1 MFMEKEVSD
10 FLEGKYGGY
19 ESNRAFMVDLYK
31 MFDVLLYGV
40 NRQTGGNPL
49 TTEEKDSIWIKLRLR
64 LTDNIDAT
72 AAPFLLHFWKYVQS
86 EEPSLYRILVL
97 LAGGACHYS
106 ASYENVFAKIAGN
119 SKNVFATGELLEK
132 ICDVWDIPVEA
143 RFAKGLRDKK
153 LFRNDKN
160 LWDYSSCKRTP
171 LVLHPWIVDYFFG
184 EIVLP
189 ETLVGKAE
197 LKDSFQKIEWIG
209 YMDIYDQI
217 RTLIRENTPVNI
229 VITGKSGCG
238 KRSLVENIYQETGRK
253 LLTFSWE
260 DYEKSNDK
268 QEFLQDAESF
278 AEIVGADVCILNY
291 TKEQTEEHIQERV
304 SSALSG
310 FVKSLNHKKQKFI
323 FTTEEN
329 SRSILNALGNVIALK
344 MEIPTSEE
352 RITAWEQLLK
362 KYESTE
368 LSPETLGNKYR
379 MHVGEIAAV
388 LQNAFYVCRSRG
400 REKLTEEDVI
410 WAVRQKNAGEL
421 GPFAEQQDP
430 CFCWDDMIVEEEVH
444 KNLRYIVNR
453 ILYRNVVGQKWG
465 YDDILQYGKG
475 VCALFYGPPGTGKT
489 MAARVLANELG
500 IDLYR
505 IDLSRMV
512 SKYVG
517 ETQKNITQLFERAKN
532 MDAILFFDE
541 ADAFFSKRTEVSDA
555 NDRNS
560 NSEVAHLLQKL
571 EEYEGIS
578 ILATN
583 LKDNI
588 DDAFKRRFK
597 YMVHF
602 QLPDIEERKKLWKKM
617 FPEKAPRESDTN
629 LDYFAGKFELS
640 GSEIKEVVVH
650 AAYQAASQNKAI
662 GNKELADAMK
672 ICMNKYGVTLTEEDF
687 NDLLM

>member
-1 MFMEKEVSD
+1 MEKEVSD
-10 FLEGKYGGY
+10 FLEDVYGGY
-19 ESNRAFMVDLYK
+19 ESDREFMIDLYK

-40 NRQTGGNPL
+40 SRQAEKNPL
-49 TTEEKDSIWIKLRLR
+49 TAEEKDRIWLKLRLR

-72 AAPFLLHFWKYVQS
+72 SAPFLLHFWKYIQA
-86 EEPSLYRILVL
+86 EDPSLYRILKL

-106 ASYENVFAKIAGN
+106 TAYENIFAEIAGN
-119 SKNVFATGELLEK
+119 PKNVFATEELLEK
-132 ICDVWDIPVEA
+132 ICDVWDIPVEIQFA
-143 RFAKGLRDKK
+143 RGLRDKK
-153 LFRNDKN
+153 LFRDDNN
-160 LWDYSSCKRTP
+160 LWDYSSCKRAP

-184 EIVLP
+184 ELSLP
-189 ETLVGKAE
+189 ESLIGKAD
-197 LKDSFQKIEWIG
+197 LKSSFQKTEWIG
-209 YMDIYDQI
+209 YTDIYEQI
-217 RTLIRENTPVNI
+217 HTLVRENTPINI
-229 VITGKSGCG
+229 VITGKDGCG
-238 KRSLVENIYQETGRK
+238 KHSLIENIYGETERK

-260 DYEKSNDK
+260 AYENNNDR
-268 QEFLQDAESF
+268 QTFLQDAESF
-278 AEIVGADVCILNY
+278 VEMVGADVCIFDY
-291 TKEQTEEHIQERV
+291 TTKQTEELMQERMP
-304 SSALSG
+304 SDFSG
-310 FVKSLNHKKQKFI
+310 FVKRLNENKHI
-323 FTTEEN
+323 LIITMEEKN
-329 SRSILNALGNVIALK
+329 RSVLSDIGNVVMVR
-344 MEIPTSEE
+344 MEIPTPEE
-352 RITAWEQLLK
+352 RIMAWRQLLQ
-362 KYESTE
+362 KYESKE
-368 LSPETLGNKYR
+368 LLPEVLGNKYR

-388 LQNAFYVCRSRG
+388 LKNAFYICCSHG
-400 REKLTEEDVI
+400 RTQITKEDI
-410 WAVRQKNAGEL
+410 ILAIRQKNSGEL
-421 GPFAEQQDP
+421 GPFAELQDP
-430 CFCWDDMIVEEEVH
+430 CFNWDDMIVEDEVY
-444 KNLRYIVNR
+444 KNLRYIVDR

-465 YDDILQYGKG
+465 YDDILKYGKG

-602 QLPDIEERKKLWKKM
+602 QLPAAEERRALWKKM
-617 FPEKAPRESDTN
+617 LPDAAPREQDIN
-629 LDYFAGKFELS
+629 LDYFADKFELS
-640 GSEIKEVVVH
+640 GSEIKEVMVH
-650 AAYQAASQNKAI
+650 AAYQAARQNKAI
-662 GNKELADAMK
+662 GNKELADAMM
-672 ICMNKYGVTLTEEDF
+672 ICMNKYGVTLTWEDF

>member
-1 MFMEKEVSD
+1 MEKEVSD
-10 FLEGKYGGY
+10 FLKDIYGGY
-19 ESNRAFMVDLYK
+19 ESDRAFMIDLYK

-40 NRQTGGNPL
+40 RRQAGKNPL
-49 TTEEKDSIWIKLRLR
+49 TVEEKDRIWLKLRLR

-72 AAPFLLHFWKYVQS
+72 SAPFLLHFWKYIQT
-86 EEPSLYRILVL
+86 EEPSLYRILKL

-106 ASYENVFAKIAGN
+106 TAYENIFAEIAGN
-119 SKNVFATGELLEK
+119 PKNVFATEELLEK
-132 ICDVWDIPVEA
+132 ICDVWDIPVEVQFA
-143 RFAKGLRDKK
+143 RGLRDKK
-153 LFRNDKN
+153 LFRDDKN

-184 EIVLP
+184 ELSLP
-189 ETLVGKAE
+189 ESLIGKAD
-197 LKDSFQKIEWIG
+197 LKSSFQKTEWIG
-209 YMDIYDQI
+209 YTDVYEQI
-217 RTLIRENTPVNI
+217 HTLVRKNTPINI
-229 VITGKSGCG
+229 VITGKDGCG
-238 KRSLVENIYQETGRK
+238 KHSLIENIYGETERK

-260 DYEKSNDK
+260 AYENNNDR
-268 QEFLQDAESF
+268 QTFLQDAESF
-278 AEIVGADVCILNY
+278 VEMVGADVCIFDY
-291 TKEQTEEHIQERV
+291 TAKQTEELTQERMP
-304 SSALSG
+304 SDFSG
-310 FVKSLNHKKQKFI
+310 FVKSLNEHKHI
-323 FTTEEN
+323 LIMTMEEKN
-329 SRSILNALGNVIALK
+329 RSVRNDIGNVVMVR
-344 MEIPTSEE
+344 MEIPTPEE
-352 RITAWEQLLK
+352 RIMAWRQLLQ
-362 KYESTE
+362 KYESKE
-368 LSPETLGNKYR
+368 LLPEVLGNKYR

-388 LQNAFYVCRSRG
+388 LKNAFYICCSHG
-400 REKLTEEDVI
+400 KTQITGEDI
-410 WAVRQKNAGEL
+410 ILAIRQKNSGEL
-421 GPFAEQQDP
+421 GPFAELQDP
-430 CFCWDDMIVEEEVH
+430 CFSWDDMIVEDEVY
-444 KNLRYIVNR
+444 KNLRYIVDR

-465 YDDILQYGKG
+465 YDDILKYGKG

-602 QLPDIEERKKLWKKM
+602 QLPAAEERRALWKKM
-617 FPEKAPRESDTN
+617 LPDAAPREQDIN
-629 LDYFAGKFELS
+629 LDYFADKFELS
-640 GSEIKEVVVH
+640 GSEIKEVMVH
-650 AAYQAASQNKAI
+650 AAYQAARQNKAV
-662 GNKELADAMK
+662 GNKELADAMM
-672 ICMNKYGVTLTEEDF
+672 ICMNKYGVTLTWEDF

>member
-1 MFMEKEVSD
+1 MEKEVSD
-10 FLEGKYGGY
+10 FLEDVYGGY
-19 ESNRAFMVDLYK
+19 ESDRAFMIDLYK

-40 NRQTGGNPL
+40 RRQAGKSPL
-49 TTEEKDSIWIKLRLR
+49 TADEKDRIWLKLRLR

-72 AAPFLLHFWKYVQS
+72 SAPFLLHFWKYIQT
-86 EEPSLYRILVL
+86 EEPSLYRILKL

-106 ASYENVFAKIAGN
+106 TAYENIFAEIAGN
-119 SKNVFATGELLEK
+119 PKNVFATEELLEK
-132 ICDVWDIPVEA
+132 ICDVWDIPVEVQFA
-143 RFAKGLRDKK
+143 RGLRDKK
-153 LFRNDKN
+153 LFRDDNN
-160 LWDYSSCKRTP
+160 LWNYSSCKRAP

-184 EIVLP
+184 ELSLP
-189 ETLVGKAE
+189 ESLIGKAD
-197 LKDSFQKIEWIG
+197 LKSSFQKTEWIG
-209 YMDIYDQI
+209 YTDIYEQI
-217 RTLIRENTPVNI
+217 HTLVRENTPINI
-229 VITGKSGCG
+229 VITGKDGCG
-238 KRSLVENIYQETGRK
+238 KHSLIENIYGETERK

-260 DYEKSNDK
+260 AYENNNDR
-268 QEFLQDAESF
+268 QTFLQDTESF
-278 AEIVGADVCILNY
+278 VEMVGADVCIFDY
-291 TKEQTEEHIQERV
+291 TAKQTEELTQERMP
-304 SSALSG
+304 SDFSG
-310 FVKSLNHKKQKFI
+310 FVKSLNDHKHI
-323 FTTEEN
+323 LIMTMEEKN
-329 SRSILNALGNVIALK
+329 RSVRNDIGNVVMVR
-344 MEIPTSEE
+344 MEIPTPEE
-352 RITAWEQLLK
+352 RIMAWRQLLQ
-362 KYESTE
+362 KYESKE
-368 LSPETLGNKYR
+368 LSPEVLGNKYR

-388 LQNAFYVCRSRG
+388 LKNAFYICCSHG
-400 REKLTEEDVI
+400 KTQITGEDI
-410 WAVRQKNAGEL
+410 ILAIRQKNAGEL
-421 GPFAEQQDP
+421 GPFAELQDP
-430 CFCWDDMIVEEEVH
+430 CFGWDDMIVEEEVH
-444 KNLRYIVNR
+444 KNLRYIVDR

-465 YDDILQYGKG
+465 YDDILKYGKG

-602 QLPDIEERKKLWKKM
+602 QLPAAEERRALWKKM
-617 FPEKAPRESDTN
+617 LPDAAPREQDIN
-629 LDYFAGKFELS
+629 LDYFADKFELS
-640 GSEIKEVVVH
+640 GSEIKEVMVH
-650 AAYQAASQNKAI
+650 AAYQAARQNKAV
-662 GNKELADAMK
+662 GNKELADAMM
-672 ICMNKYGVTLTEEDF
+672 ICMNKYGVTLTWEDF

>member
-1 MFMEKEVSD
+1 MEKEVSD
-10 FLEGKYGGY
+10 FLEDVYGGY
-19 ESNRAFMVDLYK
+19 ESDRAFMIDLYK

-40 NRQTGGNPL
+40 SRQAEKNPL
-49 TTEEKDSIWIKLRLR
+49 TVEEKDRIWLKLRLR

-72 AAPFLLHFWKYVQS
+72 SAPFLLHFWKYIQA
-86 EEPSLYRILVL
+86 EDPSLYRILKL

-106 ASYENVFAKIAGN
+106 TAYENIFAEIAGN
-119 SKNVFATGELLEK
+119 PKNVFATEELLEK
-132 ICDVWDIPVEA
+132 ICDVWDIPVEVQFA
-143 RFAKGLRDKK
+143 RGLRDKK
-153 LFRNDKN
+153 LFRDDNN
-160 LWDYSSCKRTP
+160 LWDYSSCKRAP

-184 EIVLP
+184 ELSLP
-189 ETLVGKAE
+189 ESLIGKAD
-197 LKDSFQKIEWIG
+197 LKSSFQKTEWIG
-209 YMDIYDQI
+209 YTDIYEQI
-217 RTLIRENTPVNI
+217 HTLVRENTPINI
-229 VITGKSGCG
+229 VITGKDGCG
-238 KRSLVENIYQETGRK
+238 KHSLIENIYGETERK

-260 DYEKSNDK
+260 AYENNNDR
-268 QEFLQDAESF
+268 QTFLQDAESF
-278 AEIVGADVCILNY
+278 VEMVGADVCIFDY
-291 TKEQTEEHIQERV
+291 TAKQTEELMQERMP
-304 SSALSG
+304 SDFSG
-310 FVKSLNHKKQKFI
+310 FVKRLNENKHI
-323 FTTEEN
+323 LIITMEEKN
-329 SRSILNALGNVIALK
+329 RSVLSDIGNVVMVR
-344 MEIPTSEE
+344 MEIPTPEE
-352 RITAWEQLLK
+352 RIMAWRQLLQ
-362 KYESTE
+362 KYESKE
-368 LSPETLGNKYR
+368 LSPEVLGNKYR

-388 LQNAFYVCRSRG
+388 LKNAFYICCSHG
-400 REKLTEEDVI
+400 RTQITKEDI
-410 WAVRQKNAGEL
+410 ILAIRQKNSGEL
-421 GPFAEQQDP
+421 GPFAELQDP
-430 CFCWDDMIVEEEVH
+430 CFSWDDMIVEDEVH
-444 KNLRYIVNR
+444 KNLRYIVDR

-465 YDDILQYGKG
+465 YDDILKYGKG

-532 MDAILFFDE
+532 IDAILFFDE

-602 QLPDIEERKKLWKKM
+602 QLPAAEERRALWKKM
-617 FPEKAPRESDTN
+617 LPDAAPREQDIN
-629 LDYFAGKFELS
+629 LDYFADKFELS
-640 GSEIKEVVVH
+640 GSEIKEVMVH
-650 AAYQAASQNKAI
+650 AAYQAARQNKAV
-662 GNKELADAMK
+662 GNKELADAMM
-672 ICMNKYGVTLTEEDF
+672 ICMNKYGVTLTWEDF

>member
-1 MFMEKEVSD
+1 MVKEVSD
-10 FLEGKYGGY
+10 FLEDVYGGY
-19 ESNRAFMVDLYK
+19 ESDRAFMIDLYK

-40 NRQTGGNPL
+40 RRQAGKNPL
-49 TTEEKDSIWIKLRLR
+49 TAEEKDHIWLKLRLR

-72 AAPFLLHFWKYVQS
+72 SAPFLLHFWKYIQT
-86 EEPSLYRILVL
+86 EEPSLYRILKL

-106 ASYENVFAKIAGN
+106 TAYENIFAEIAGN
-119 SKNVFATGELLEK
+119 PKNVFATEELLEK
-132 ICDVWDIPVEA
+132 ICDVWDIPVEVQFA
-143 RFAKGLRDKK
+143 RGLRDKK
-153 LFRNDKN
+153 LFRDDKD

-184 EIVLP
+184 ELSLP
-189 ETLVGKAE
+189 ESLIGKAD
-197 LKDSFQKIEWIG
+197 LKSSFQKTEWIG
-209 YMDIYDQI
+209 YTDIYEQI
-217 RTLIRENTPVNI
+217 HTLVRENTPINI
-229 VITGKSGCG
+229 VITGKDGCG
-238 KRSLVENIYQETGRK
+238 KHSLIENIYGETERK

-260 DYEKSNDK
+260 AYENNNDR
-268 QEFLQDAESF
+268 QTFLQDAESF
-278 AEIVGADVCILNY
+278 VEMVGADVCIFDY
-291 TKEQTEEHIQERV
+291 TAKQTEELTQERMP
-304 SSALSG
+304 SDFSG
-310 FVKSLNHKKQKFI
+310 FVKRLNEHKHI
-323 FTTEEN
+323 LIMTMEEKN
-329 SRSILNALGNVIALK
+329 RSVRNDIGNVVMVR
-344 MEIPTSEE
+344 MEIPTPEE
-352 RITAWEQLLK
+352 RIMAWRQLLQ
-362 KYESTE
+362 KYESKE
-368 LSPETLGNKYR
+368 LLPEVLGNKYR

-388 LQNAFYVCRSRG
+388 LKNAFYICCSHG
-400 REKLTEEDVI
+400 KTQITGEDI
-410 WAVRQKNAGEL
+410 ILAIRQKNSGEL
-421 GPFAEQQDP
+421 GPFAELQDP
-430 CFCWDDMIVEEEVH
+430 CFSWDDMIVEDEVY
-444 KNLRYIVNR
+444 KNLRYIVDR

-465 YDDILQYGKG
+465 YDDILKYGKG

-602 QLPDIEERKKLWKKM
+602 QLPAAEERRALWKKM
-617 FPEKAPRESDTN
+617 LPDAAPREQDIN
-629 LDYFAGKFELS
+629 LDYFADKFELS
-640 GSEIKEVVVH
+640 GSEIKEVMVH
-650 AAYQAASQNKAI
+650 AAYQAARQNKAV
-662 GNKELADAMK
+662 GNKELADAMM
-672 ICMNKYGVTLTEEDF
+672 ICMNKYGVTLTWEDF

>member
-1 MFMEKEVSD
+1 MEKEVSD
-10 FLEGKYGGY
+10 FLEDIYGGY
-19 ESNRAFMVDLYK
+19 ESDRAFMIDLYK

-40 NRQTGGNPL
+40 RRQAGKNPL
-49 TTEEKDSIWIKLRLR
+49 TVEEKDRIWLKLRLR

-72 AAPFLLHFWKYVQS
+72 SAPFLLHFWKYIQT
-86 EEPSLYRILVL
+86 EEPSLYRILKL

-106 ASYENVFAKIAGN
+106 TAYENIFAEIAGN
-119 SKNVFATGELLEK
+119 PKNVFATEELLEK
-132 ICDVWDIPVEA
+132 ICDVWDIPVVVQFA
-143 RFAKGLRDKK
+143 RGLRDKK
-153 LFRNDKN
+153 LFRDDKN

-184 EIVLP
+184 ELSLP
-189 ETLVGKAE
+189 ESLIGKAD
-197 LKDSFQKIEWIG
+197 LKSSFQKTEWIG
-209 YMDIYDQI
+209 YTDVYEQI
-217 RTLIRENTPVNI
+217 HTLVRKNTPINI
-229 VITGKSGCG
+229 VITGKDGCG
-238 KRSLVENIYQETGRK
+238 KHSLIENIYGETERK

-260 DYEKSNDK
+260 AYENNNDR
-268 QEFLQDAESF
+268 QTFLQDAESF
-278 AEIVGADVCILNY
+278 VEMVGADVCIFDY
-291 TKEQTEEHIQERV
+291 TAKQTEELTQERMP
-304 SSALSG
+304 SDFSG
-310 FVKSLNHKKQKFI
+310 FVKSLNEHKHI
-323 FTTEEN
+323 LIMTMEEKN
-329 SRSILNALGNVIALK
+329 RSVRNDIGNVVMVR
-344 MEIPTSEE
+344 MEIPTPEE
-352 RITAWEQLLK
+352 RIMAWRQLLQ
-362 KYESTE
+362 KYESKE
-368 LSPETLGNKYR
+368 LLPEVLGNKYR

-388 LQNAFYVCRSRG
+388 LKNAFYICCSHG
-400 REKLTEEDVI
+400 KTQITGEDI
-410 WAVRQKNAGEL
+410 ILAIRQKNSGEL
-421 GPFAEQQDP
+421 GPFAELQDP
-430 CFCWDDMIVEEEVH
+430 CFSWDDMIVEDEVY
-444 KNLRYIVNR
+444 KNLRYIVDR

-465 YDDILQYGKG
+465 YDDILKYGKG

-602 QLPDIEERKKLWKKM
+602 QLPAAEERRALWKKM
-617 FPEKAPRESDTN
+617 LPDAAPREQDIN
-629 LDYFAGKFELS
+629 LDYFADKFELS
-640 GSEIKEVVVH
+640 GSEIKEVMVH
-650 AAYQAASQNKAI
+650 AAYQAARQNKAV
-662 GNKELADAMK
+662 GNKELADAMM
-672 ICMNKYGVTLTEEDF
+672 ICMNKYGVTLTWEDF

>member
-1 MFMEKEVSD
+1 MEKEVSD
-10 FLEGKYGGY
+10 FLEDIYGGY
-19 ESNRAFMVDLYK
+19 ESDRAFMIDLYK

-40 NRQTGGNPL
+40 RRQAGKNPL
-49 TTEEKDSIWIKLRLR
+49 TVEEKDRIWLKLRLR

-72 AAPFLLHFWKYVQS
+72 SAPFLLHFWKYIQT
-86 EEPSLYRILVL
+86 EEPSLYRILKL

-106 ASYENVFAKIAGN
+106 TAYENIFAEIAGN
-119 SKNVFATGELLEK
+119 PKNVFATEELLEK
-132 ICDVWDIPVEA
+132 ICDVWDIPVEVQFA
-143 RFAKGLRDKK
+143 RGLRDKK
-153 LFRNDKN
+153 LFRDDKN

-184 EIVLP
+184 ELSLP
-189 ETLVGKAE
+189 ESLIGKAD
-197 LKDSFQKIEWIG
+197 LKSSFQKTEWIG
-209 YMDIYDQI
+209 YTDVYEQI
-217 RTLIRENTPVNI
+217 HTLVRKNTPINI
-229 VITGKSGCG
+229 VITGKDGCG
-238 KRSLVENIYQETGRK
+238 KHSLIENIYGETERK

-260 DYEKSNDK
+260 AYENNNDR
-268 QEFLQDAESF
+268 QTFLQDAESF
-278 AEIVGADVCILNY
+278 VEMVGADVCIFDY
-291 TKEQTEEHIQERV
+291 TAKQTEELTQERMP
-304 SSALSG
+304 SDFCG
-310 FVKSLNHKKQKFI
+310 FVKSLNEHKHI
-323 FTTEEN
+323 LIMTMEEKN
-329 SRSILNALGNVIALK
+329 RSVRNDIGNVVMVR
-344 MEIPTSEE
+344 MEIPTPEE
-352 RITAWEQLLK
+352 RIMAWRQLLQ
-362 KYESTE
+362 KYEGKE
-368 LSPETLGNKYR
+368 LLPEVLGNKYR

-388 LQNAFYVCRSRG
+388 LKNAFYICCSHG
-400 REKLTEEDVI
+400 KTQITGEDI
-410 WAVRQKNAGEL
+410 ILAIRQKNSGEL
-421 GPFAEQQDP
+421 GPFAELQDP
-430 CFCWDDMIVEEEVH
+430 CFSWDDMIVEDEVY
-444 KNLRYIVNR
+444 KNLRYIVDR

-465 YDDILQYGKG
+465 YDDILKYGKG

-602 QLPDIEERKKLWKKM
+602 QLPAAEERRALWKKM
-617 FPEKAPRESDTN
+617 LPDAAPREQDIN
-629 LDYFAGKFELS
+629 LDYFADKFELS
-640 GSEIKEVVVH
+640 GSEIKEVMVH
-650 AAYQAASQNKAI
+650 AAYQAARQNKAV
-662 GNKELADAMK
+662 GNKELADAMM
-672 ICMNKYGVTLTEEDF
+672 ICMNKYGVTLTWEDF

>member
-1 MFMEKEVSD
+1 MVKEVSD
-10 FLEGKYGGY
+10 FLEDVYGGY
-19 ESNRAFMVDLYK
+19 ESDRAFMIDLYK

-40 NRQTGGNPL
+40 SRQAEKNPL
-49 TTEEKDSIWIKLRLR
+49 TVEEKDRIWLKLRLR

-72 AAPFLLHFWKYVQS
+72 SAPFLLHFWKYIQT
-86 EEPSLYRILVL
+86 EEPSLYRILKL

-106 ASYENVFAKIAGN
+106 TAYENIFAEIAGN
-119 SKNVFATGELLEK
+119 PKNVFATEDLLEK
-132 ICDVWDIPVEA
+132 ICDVWDIPVEVQFA
-143 RFAKGLRDKK
+143 RGLRDKK
-153 LFRNDKN
+153 LFRDDKN

-184 EIVLP
+184 ELSLP
-189 ETLVGKAE
+189 ESLIGKAD
-197 LKDSFQKIEWIG
+197 LKSSFQKTEWIG
-209 YMDIYDQI
+209 YTDVYEQI
-217 RTLIRENTPVNI
+217 HTLVRENTPINI
-229 VITGKSGCG
+229 VITGKDGCG
-238 KRSLVENIYQETGRK
+238 KHSLIENIYGETERK

-260 DYEKSNDK
+260 AYENNNDR
-268 QEFLQDAESF
+268 QTFLQDAESF
-278 AEIVGADVCILNY
+278 VEMVGADVCIFDY
-291 TKEQTEEHIQERV
+291 TAKQTEELTQERMP
-304 SSALSG
+304 SDFSG
-310 FVKSLNHKKQKFI
+310 FVKSLNDHKHI
-323 FTTEEN
+323 LIMTMEEKN
-329 SRSILNALGNVIALK
+329 RSVRNDIGNVVMVR
-344 MEIPTSEE
+344 MEIPTPEE
-352 RITAWEQLLK
+352 RIMAWRQLLQ
-362 KYESTE
+362 KYESKE
-368 LSPETLGNKYR
+368 LSPEVLGNKYR

-388 LQNAFYVCRSRG
+388 LKNAFYICCSHG
-400 REKLTEEDVI
+400 KTQITGEDI
-410 WAVRQKNAGEL
+410 ILAIRQKNSGEL
-421 GPFAEQQDP
+421 GPFAELQDP
-430 CFCWDDMIVEEEVH
+430 CFGWDDMIVEDEVH
-444 KNLRYIVNR
+444 KNLRYIVDR

-465 YDDILQYGKG
+465 YDDILKYGKG

-602 QLPDIEERKKLWKKM
+602 QLPAAEERRALWKKM
-617 FPEKAPRESDTN
+617 LPDAAPREQDIN
-629 LDYFAGKFELS
+629 LDYFADKFELS
-640 GSEIKEVVVH
+640 GSEIKEVMVH
-650 AAYQAASQNKAI
+650 AAYQAARQNKAV
-662 GNKELADAMK
+662 GNKELADAMM
-672 ICMNKYGVTLTEEDF
+672 ICMNKYGVTLTWEDF

>member
-1 MFMEKEVSD
+1 MEKEVSD
-10 FLEGKYGGY
+10 FLEDIYGGY
-19 ESNRAFMVDLYK
+19 ESDRAFMIDLYK

-40 NRQTGGNPL
+40 RRQAGKNPL
-49 TTEEKDSIWIKLRLR
+49 TVEEKDRIWLKLRLR

-72 AAPFLLHFWKYVQS
+72 SAPFLLHFWKYIQT
-86 EEPSLYRILVL
+86 EEPSLYRILKL

-106 ASYENVFAKIAGN
+106 TAYENIFAEIAGN
-119 SKNVFATGELLEK
+119 PKNVFATEELLEK
-132 ICDVWDIPVEA
+132 ICDVWDIPVEVQFA
-143 RFAKGLRDKK
+143 RGLRDKK
-153 LFRNDKN
+153 LFRDDKN
-160 LWDYSSCKRTP
+160 LWDYSSCKRAP

-184 EIVLP
+184 ELSFP
-189 ETLVGKAE
+189 ESLIGKAD
-197 LKDSFQKIEWIG
+197 LKSSFQKTEWIG
-209 YMDIYDQI
+209 YTDVYEQI
-217 RTLIRENTPVNI
+217 RTLVRENTPINI
-229 VITGKSGCG
+229 VITGKDGCG
-238 KRSLVENIYQETGRK
+238 KHSLIENIYGETERK

-260 DYEKSNDK
+260 AYENNNDR
-268 QEFLQDAESF
+268 QTFLQDAESF
-278 AEIVGADVCILNY
+278 VEMVGADVCIFDY
-291 TKEQTEEHIQERV
+291 TAKQTEELTQERIP
-304 SSALSG
+304 SDFSG
-310 FVKSLNHKKQKFI
+310 FVKSLNEHKHI
-323 FTTEEN
+323 LIMTMEEKN
-329 SRSILNALGNVIALK
+329 RSVRNDIGNVVMVR
-344 MEIPTSEE
+344 MEIPTPEE
-352 RITAWEQLLK
+352 RIMAWRQLLQ
-362 KYESTE
+362 KYESKE
-368 LSPETLGNKYR
+368 LSPEVLGNKYR

-388 LQNAFYVCRSRG
+388 LKNAFYICCSHRKTQITG
-400 REKLTEEDVI
+400 EDI
-410 WAVRQKNAGEL
+410 ILAIRQKNSGEL
-421 GPFAEQQDP
+421 GPFAELQDP
-430 CFCWDDMIVEEEVH
+430 CFSWDDMIVEDEVY
-444 KNLRYIVNR
+444 KNLRYIVDR

-465 YDDILQYGKG
+465 YDDILKYGKG

-602 QLPDIEERKKLWKKM
+602 QLPAAEERRALWKKM
-617 FPEKAPRESDTN
+617 LPDAAPREQDIN
-629 LDYFAGKFELS
+629 LDYFADKFELS
-640 GSEIKEVVVH
+640 GSEIKEVMVH
-650 AAYQAASQNKAI
+650 AAYQAARQNKAV
-662 GNKELADAMK
+662 GNKELADAMM
-672 ICMNKYGVTLTEEDF
+672 ICMNKYGVTLTWEDF

>member
-1 MFMEKEVSD
+1 MVKEVSD
-10 FLEGKYGGY
+10 FLEDVYGGY
-19 ESNRAFMVDLYK
+19 ESDRAFMIDLYK

-40 NRQTGGNPL
+40 SRQAGKNPL
-49 TTEEKDSIWIKLRLR
+49 TAEEKDRIWLKLRLR

-72 AAPFLLHFWKYVQS
+72 SAPFLLHFWKYIQT
-86 EEPSLYRILVL
+86 EEPSLYRILKL

-106 ASYENVFAKIAGN
+106 TAYENIFAEIAGN
-119 SKNVFATGELLEK
+119 PKNVFATEELLEK
-132 ICDVWDIPVEA
+132 ICDVWDIPVEVQFA
-143 RFAKGLRDKK
+143 RGLRDKK
-153 LFRNDKN
+153 LFRDDKN

-184 EIVLP
+184 ELSLP
-189 ETLVGKAE
+189 ESLIGKAD
-197 LKDSFQKIEWIG
+197 LKSSFQKTEWIG
-209 YMDIYDQI
+209 YTDVYEQI
-217 RTLIRENTPVNI
+217 HTLVRKNTPINI
-229 VITGKSGCG
+229 VITGKDGCG
-238 KRSLVENIYQETGRK
+238 KHSLIENIYGETERK

-260 DYEKSNDK
+260 AYENNNDR
-268 QEFLQDAESF
+268 QTFLQDAESF
-278 AEIVGADVCILNY
+278 VEMVGADVCIFDY
-291 TKEQTEEHIQERV
+291 TAKQTEELTQERMP
-304 SSALSG
+304 SDFSG
-310 FVKSLNHKKQKFI
+310 FVKSLNEHKHI
-323 FTTEEN
+323 LIMTMEEKN
-329 SRSILNALGNVIALK
+329 RSVRNDIGNVVMVR
-344 MEIPTSEE
+344 MEIPTPEE
-352 RITAWEQLLK
+352 RIMAWRQLLQ
-362 KYESTE
+362 KYESKE
-368 LSPETLGNKYR
+368 LLPEVLGNKYR

-388 LQNAFYVCRSRG
+388 LKNAFYICCSHG
-400 REKLTEEDVI
+400 KTQITGEDI
-410 WAVRQKNAGEL
+410 ILAIRQKNSGEL
-421 GPFAEQQDP
+421 GPFAELQDP
-430 CFCWDDMIVEEEVH
+430 CFSWDDMIVEDEVY
-444 KNLRYIVNR
+444 KNLRYIVDR

-465 YDDILQYGKG
+465 YDDILKYGKG

-602 QLPDIEERKKLWKKM
+602 QLPAAEERRALWKKM
-617 FPEKAPRESDTN
+617 LPDAAPREQDIN
-629 LDYFAGKFELS
+629 LDYFADKFELS
-640 GSEIKEVVVH
+640 GSEIKEVMVH
-650 AAYQAASQNKAI
+650 AAYQAARQNKAV
-662 GNKELADAMK
+662 GNKELADAMM
-672 ICMNKYGVTLTEEDF
+672 ICMNKYGVTLTWEDF

>member
-1 MFMEKEVSD
+1 MEKEVSD
-10 FLEGKYGGY
+10 FLEDIYGGY
-19 ESNRAFMVDLYK
+19 ESDRAFMIDLYK

-40 NRQTGGNPL
+40 RRQAGKNPL
-49 TTEEKDSIWIKLRLR
+49 TVEEKDRIWLKLRLR

-72 AAPFLLHFWKYVQS
+72 SAPFLLHFWKYIQT
-86 EEPSLYRILVL
+86 EEPSLYRILKL

-106 ASYENVFAKIAGN
+106 TAYENIFAEIAGN
-119 SKNVFATGELLEK
+119 PKNVFATEELLEK
-132 ICDVWDIPVEA
+132 ICDVWDIPVEVQFA
-143 RFAKGLRDKK
+143 RGLRDKK
-153 LFRNDKN
+153 LFRDDKN

-184 EIVLP
+184 ELSLP
-189 ETLVGKAE
+189 ESLIGKAD
-197 LKDSFQKIEWIG
+197 LKSSFQKTEWIG
-209 YMDIYDQI
+209 YTDVYEQIY
-217 RTLIRENTPVNI
+217 TLVRKNTPINI
-229 VITGKSGCG
+229 VITGKDGCG
-238 KRSLVENIYQETGRK
+238 KHSLIENIYGETERK

-260 DYEKSNDK
+260 AYENNNDR
-268 QEFLQDAESF
+268 QTFLQDAESF
-278 AEIVGADVCILNY
+278 VEMVGADVCIFDY
-291 TKEQTEEHIQERV
+291 TAKQTEELTQERMP
-304 SSALSG
+304 SDFSG
-310 FVKSLNHKKQKFI
+310 FVKSLNEHKHI
-323 FTTEEN
+323 LIMTMEEKN
-329 SRSILNALGNVIALK
+329 RSVRNDIGNVVMVR
-344 MEIPTSEE
+344 MEIPTPEE
-352 RITAWEQLLK
+352 RIMAWRQLLQ
-362 KYESTE
+362 KYESKE
-368 LSPETLGNKYR
+368 LLPEVLGNKYR

-388 LQNAFYVCRSRG
+388 LKNAFYICCSHG
-400 REKLTEEDVI
+400 KTQITGEDI
-410 WAVRQKNAGEL
+410 ILAIRQKNSGEL
-421 GPFAEQQDP
+421 GPFAELQDP
-430 CFCWDDMIVEEEVH
+430 CFSWDDMIVEDEVY
-444 KNLRYIVNR
+444 KNLRYIVDR

-465 YDDILQYGKG
+465 YDDILKYGKG

-602 QLPDIEERKKLWKKM
+602 QLPAAEERRALWKKM
-617 FPEKAPRESDTN
+617 LPDAAPREQDIN
-629 LDYFAGKFELS
+629 LDYFADKFELS
-640 GSEIKEVVVH
+640 GSEIKEVMVH
-650 AAYQAASQNKAI
+650 AAYQAARQNKAV
-662 GNKELADAMK
+662 GNKELADAMM
-672 ICMNKYGVTLTEEDF
+672 ICMNKYGVTLTWEDF

>member
-1 MFMEKEVSD
+1 MEKEVSD
-10 FLEGKYGGY
+10 FLEDIYGGY
-19 ESNRAFMVDLYK
+19 ESDRAFMIDLYK

-40 NRQTGGNPL
+40 RRQAGKNPL
-49 TTEEKDSIWIKLRLR
+49 TVEEKDRIWLKLRLR

-72 AAPFLLHFWKYVQS
+72 SAPFLLHFWKYIQT
-86 EEPSLYRILVL
+86 EEPSLYRILKL

-106 ASYENVFAKIAGN
+106 TAYENIFAEIAGN
-119 SKNVFATGELLEK
+119 PKNVFATEELLEK
-132 ICDVWDIPVEA
+132 ICDVWDIPVEVQFA
-143 RFAKGLRDKK
+143 RGLRDKK
-153 LFRNDKN
+153 LFRDDKN

-184 EIVLP
+184 ELSLP
-189 ETLVGKAE
+189 ESLIGKAD
-197 LKDSFQKIEWIG
+197 LKSSFQKTEWIG
-209 YMDIYDQI
+209 YTDVYEQI
-217 RTLIRENTPVNI
+217 HTLVRKNTPINI
-229 VITGKSGCG
+229 VITGKDGCG
-238 KRSLVENIYQETGRK
+238 KHSLIENIYGETERK

-260 DYEKSNDK
+260 AYENNNDR
-268 QEFLQDAESF
+268 QTFLQDAESF
-278 AEIVGADVCILNY
+278 VEMVGADVCIFDY
-291 TKEQTEEHIQERV
+291 TAKQTEELTQERMP
-304 SSALSG
+304 SDFSG
-310 FVKSLNHKKQKFI
+310 FVKSLNEHKHI
-323 FTTEEN
+323 LIMTMEEKN
-329 SRSILNALGNVIALK
+329 RSVRNDIGNVVMVR
-344 MEIPTSEE
+344 MEIPTPEE
-352 RITAWEQLLK
+352 RIMAWRQLLQ
-362 KYESTE
+362 KYESKE
-368 LSPETLGNKYR
+368 LSPEVLGNKYR

-388 LQNAFYVCRSRG
+388 LKNAFYICCSHG
-400 REKLTEEDVI
+400 KTQITGEDI
-410 WAVRQKNAGEL
+410 ILAIRQKNSGEL
-421 GPFAEQQDP
+421 GPFAELQDP
-430 CFCWDDMIVEEEVH
+430 CFSWDDMIVEDEVY
-444 KNLRYIVNR
+444 KNLRYIVDR

-465 YDDILQYGKG
+465 YDDILKYGKG

-602 QLPDIEERKKLWKKM
+602 QLPAAEERRALWKKM
-617 FPEKAPRESDTN
+617 LPDAAPREQDIN
-629 LDYFAGKFELS
+629 LDYFADKFELS
-640 GSEIKEVVVH
+640 GSEIKEVMVH
-650 AAYQAASQNKAI
+650 AAYQAARQNKAV
-662 GNKELADAMK
+662 GNKELADAMM
-672 ICMNKYGVTLTEEDF
+672 ICMNKYGVTLTWEDF

>member
-1 MFMEKEVSD
+1 MEKEVSD
-10 FLEGKYGGY
+10 FLEDIYGGY
-19 ESNRAFMVDLYK
+19 ESDRAFMIDLYK

-40 NRQTGGNPL
+40 RRQAGKNPL
-49 TTEEKDSIWIKLRLR
+49 TVEEKDRIWLKLRLR

-72 AAPFLLHFWKYVQS
+72 SAPFLLHFWKYIQT
-86 EEPSLYRILVL
+86 EEPSLYRILKL

-106 ASYENVFAKIAGN
+106 TAYENIFAEIAGN
-119 SKNVFATGELLEK
+119 PKNVFATEELLEK
-132 ICDVWDIPVEA
+132 ICDVWDIPVEVQFA
-143 RFAKGLRDKK
+143 RGLRDKK
-153 LFRNDKN
+153 LFRDDKN

-184 EIVLP
+184 ELSLP
-189 ETLVGKAE
+189 ESLIGKAD
-197 LKDSFQKIEWIG
+197 LKSSFQKTDWIG
-209 YMDIYDQI
+209 YTDVYEQI
-217 RTLIRENTPVNI
+217 HTLVRKNTPINI
-229 VITGKSGCG
+229 VITGKDGCG
-238 KRSLVENIYQETGRK
+238 KHSLIENIYGETGRK

-260 DYEKSNDK
+260 AYENNNDR
-268 QEFLQDAESF
+268 QTFLQDAESF
-278 AEIVGADVCILNY
+278 VEMVGADVCIFDY
-291 TKEQTEEHIQERV
+291 TAKQTEELTQERMP
-304 SSALSG
+304 SDFSG
-310 FVKSLNHKKQKFI
+310 FVKSLNEHKHI
-323 FTTEEN
+323 LIMTMEEKN
-329 SRSILNALGNVIALK
+329 RSVRNDIGNVVMVR
-344 MEIPTSEE
+344 MEIPTPEE
-352 RITAWEQLLK
+352 RIMAWRQLLQ
-362 KYESTE
+362 KYESKE
-368 LSPETLGNKYR
+368 LLPEVLGNKYR

-388 LQNAFYVCRSRG
+388 LKNAFYICCSHG
-400 REKLTEEDVI
+400 KTQITGEDI
-410 WAVRQKNAGEL
+410 ILAIRQKNSGEL
-421 GPFAEQQDP
+421 GPFAELQDP
-430 CFCWDDMIVEEEVH
+430 CFSWDDMIVEDEVY
-444 KNLRYIVNR
+444 KNLRYIVDR

-465 YDDILQYGKG
+465 YDDILKYGKG

-602 QLPDIEERKKLWKKM
+602 QLPAAEERRALWKKM
-617 FPEKAPRESDTN
+617 LPDAAPREQDIN
-629 LDYFAGKFELS
+629 LDYFADKFELS
-640 GSEIKEVVVH
+640 GSEIKEVMVH
-650 AAYQAASQNKAI
+650 AAYQAARQNKAV
-662 GNKELADAMK
+662 GNKELADAMM
-672 ICMNKYGVTLTEEDF
+672 ICMNKYGVTLTWEDF

>member
-1 MFMEKEVSD
+1 MVKEVSD
-10 FLEGKYGGY
+10 FLEDVYGGY
-19 ESNRAFMVDLYK
+19 ESDRAFMIDLYK

-40 NRQTGGNPL
+40 RRQAGKNPL
-49 TTEEKDSIWIKLRLR
+49 TAEEKDHIWLKLRLR

-72 AAPFLLHFWKYVQS
+72 SAPFLLHFWKYIQT
-86 EEPSLYRILVL
+86 EEPSLYRILKL

-106 ASYENVFAKIAGN
+106 TAYENIFAEIAGN
-119 SKNVFATGELLEK
+119 PKNVFATEELLEK
-132 ICDVWDIPVEA
+132 ICDVWDIPVEVQFA
-143 RFAKGLRDKK
+143 RGLRDKK
-153 LFRNDKN
+153 LFRDDKN

-184 EIVLP
+184 ELSLP
-189 ETLVGKAE
+189 ESLIGKAD
-197 LKDSFQKIEWIG
+197 LKSSFQKTEWIG
-209 YMDIYDQI
+209 YTDVYEQI
-217 RTLIRENTPVNI
+217 HTLVRENTPINI
-229 VITGKSGCG
+229 VITGKDGCG
-238 KRSLVENIYQETGRK
+238 KHSLIENIYGETERK

-260 DYEKSNDK
+260 AYENNNDR
-268 QEFLQDAESF
+268 QTFLQDAESF
-278 AEIVGADVCILNY
+278 VEMVGADVCIFDY
-291 TKEQTEEHIQERV
+291 TAKQTEELTQERMP
-304 SSALSG
+304 SDFSG
-310 FVKSLNHKKQKFI
+310 FVKSLNEHKHI
-323 FTTEEN
+323 LIMTMEEKN
-329 SRSILNALGNVIALK
+329 RSVRNDIGNVVMVR
-344 MEIPTSEE
+344 MEIPTPEE
-352 RITAWEQLLK
+352 RIMAWRQLLQ
-362 KYESTE
+362 KYESKE
-368 LSPETLGNKYR
+368 LLPEVLGNKYR

-388 LQNAFYVCRSRG
+388 LKNAFYICCSHG
-400 REKLTEEDVI
+400 KTQITGEDI
-410 WAVRQKNAGEL
+410 ILAIRQKNSGEL
-421 GPFAEQQDP
+421 GPFAELQDP
-430 CFCWDDMIVEEEVH
+430 CFSWDDMIVEDEVY
-444 KNLRYIVNR
+444 KNLRYIVDR

-465 YDDILQYGKG
+465 YDDILKYGKG

-602 QLPDIEERKKLWKKM
+602 QLPAAEERRALWKKM
-617 FPEKAPRESDTN
+617 LPDAAPREQDIN
-629 LDYFAGKFELS
+629 LDYFADKFELS
-640 GSEIKEVVVH
+640 GSEIKEVMVH
-650 AAYQAASQNKAI
+650 AAYQAARQNKAV
-662 GNKELADAMK
+662 GNKELADAMM
-672 ICMNKYGVTLTEEDF
+672 ICMNKYGVTLTWEDF

>member
-1 MFMEKEVSD
+1 MEKEVSD
-10 FLEGKYGGY
+10 FLEDVYGGY
-19 ESNRAFMVDLYK
+19 ESDREFMIDLYK

-40 NRQTGGNPL
+40 SRQAEKNPL
-49 TTEEKDSIWIKLRLR
+49 TVEEKDRIWLKLRLR

-72 AAPFLLHFWKYVQS
+72 SAPFLLHFWKYIQA
-86 EEPSLYRILVL
+86 EDPSLYRILKL

-106 ASYENVFAKIAGN
+106 TSYENIFAEIAGN
-119 SKNVFATGELLEK
+119 PKNVFATEELLEK
-132 ICDVWDIPVEA
+132 ICDVWDIPVEVQFA
-143 RFAKGLRDKK
+143 RGLRDKK
-153 LFRNDKN
+153 LFRDDNN
-160 LWDYSSCKRTP
+160 LWDYSSCKRAP

-184 EIVLP
+184 ELSLP
-189 ETLVGKAE
+189 ESLIGKAD
-197 LKDSFQKIEWIG
+197 LKSSFQKTEWIG
-209 YMDIYDQI
+209 YTDIYEQI
-217 RTLIRENTPVNI
+217 HTLVRENTPINI
-229 VITGKSGCG
+229 VITGKDGCG
-238 KRSLVENIYQETGRK
+238 KHSLIENIYGETERK

-260 DYEKSNDK
+260 AYENNNDR
-268 QEFLQDAESF
+268 QTFLQDAESF
-278 AEIVGADVCILNY
+278 VEMVGADVCIFDY
-291 TKEQTEEHIQERV
+291 TTKQTEELMQERMP
-304 SSALSG
+304 SDFSG
-310 FVKSLNHKKQKFI
+310 FVKRLNENKHI
-323 FTTEEN
+323 LIITMEEKN
-329 SRSILNALGNVIALK
+329 RSVLSDIGNVVMVR
-344 MEIPTSEE
+344 MEIPTPEE
-352 RITAWEQLLK
+352 RIMAWRQLLQ
-362 KYESTE
+362 KYESKE
-368 LSPETLGNKYR
+368 LSPEVLGNKYR

-388 LQNAFYVCRSRG
+388 LKNAFYICCSHG
-400 REKLTEEDVI
+400 RTQITKEDI
-410 WAVRQKNAGEL
+410 ILAIRQKNSGEL
-421 GPFAEQQDP
+421 GPFAELQDP
-430 CFCWDDMIVEEEVH
+430 CFSWNDMIVEDEVY
-444 KNLRYIVNR
+444 KNLRYIVDR

-465 YDDILQYGKG
+465 YDDILKYGKG

-602 QLPDIEERKKLWKKM
+602 QLPAAEERRALWKKM
-617 FPEKAPRESDTN
+617 LPDAAPREQDIN
-629 LDYFAGKFELS
+629 LDYFADKFELS
-640 GSEIKEVVVH
+640 GSEIKEVMVH
-650 AAYQAASQNKAI
+650 AAYQAARQNKAV
-662 GNKELADAMK
+662 GNKELADAMM
-672 ICMNKYGVTLTEEDF
+672 ICMNKYGVTLTWEDF

>member
-1 MFMEKEVSD
+1 MEKEVSD
-10 FLEGKYGGY
+10 FLEDIYGGY
-19 ESNRAFMVDLYK
+19 ESDRAFMIDLYK

-40 NRQTGGNPL
+40 RRQAGKNPL
-49 TTEEKDSIWIKLRLR
+49 TVEEKDRIWLKLRLR

-72 AAPFLLHFWKYVQS
+72 SATFLLHFWKYIQT
-86 EEPSLYRILVL
+86 EEPSLYRILKL

-106 ASYENVFAKIAGN
+106 TAYENIFAEIAGN
-119 SKNVFATGELLEK
+119 PKNVFATEELLEK
-132 ICDVWDIPVEA
+132 ICDVWDIPVEVQFA
-143 RFAKGLRDKK
+143 RGLRDKK
-153 LFRNDKN
+153 LFRDDKN

-184 EIVLP
+184 ELSLP
-189 ETLVGKAE
+189 ESLIGKAD
-197 LKDSFQKIEWIG
+197 LKSSFQKTEWIG
-209 YMDIYDQI
+209 YTDVYEQI
-217 RTLIRENTPVNI
+217 HTLVRKNTPINI
-229 VITGKSGCG
+229 VITGKDGCG
-238 KRSLVENIYQETGRK
+238 KHSLIENIYGETERK

-260 DYEKSNDK
+260 AYENNNDR
-268 QEFLQDAESF
+268 QTFLQDAESF
-278 AEIVGADVCILNY
+278 VEMVGADVCIFDY
-291 TKEQTEEHIQERV
+291 TAKQTEELTQERMP
-304 SSALSG
+304 SDFSG
-310 FVKSLNHKKQKFI
+310 FVKSLNEHKHI
-323 FTTEEN
+323 LIMTMEEKN
-329 SRSILNALGNVIALK
+329 RSVRNDIGNVVMVR
-344 MEIPTSEE
+344 MEIPTPEE
-352 RITAWEQLLK
+352 RIMAWRQLLQ
-362 KYESTE
+362 KYESKE
-368 LSPETLGNKYR
+368 LLPEVLGNKYR

-388 LQNAFYVCRSRG
+388 LKNAFYICCSHG
-400 REKLTEEDVI
+400 KTQITGEDI
-410 WAVRQKNAGEL
+410 ILAIRQKNSGEL
-421 GPFAEQQDP
+421 GPFAELQDP
-430 CFCWDDMIVEEEVH
+430 CFSWDDMIVEDEVY
-444 KNLRYIVNR
+444 KNLRYIVDR

-465 YDDILQYGKG
+465 YDDILKYGKG

-602 QLPDIEERKKLWKKM
+602 QLPAAEERRALWKKM
-617 FPEKAPRESDTN
+617 LPDAAPREQDIN
-629 LDYFAGKFELS
+629 LDYFADKFELS
-640 GSEIKEVVVH
+640 GSEIKEVMVH
-650 AAYQAASQNKAI
+650 AAYQAARQNKAV
-662 GNKELADAMK
+662 GNKELADAMM
-672 ICMNKYGVTLTEEDF
+672 ICMNKYGVTLTWEDF

>member
-1 MFMEKEVSD
+1 MEKEVSD
-10 FLEGKYGGY
+10 FLEDVYGGY
-19 ESNRAFMVDLYK
+19 ESDRAFMIDLYK

-40 NRQTGGNPL
+40 RRQAGKSPL
-49 TTEEKDSIWIKLRLR
+49 TADEKDRIWLKLRLR

-72 AAPFLLHFWKYVQS
+72 SAPFLLHFWKYIQT
-86 EEPSLYRILVL
+86 EEPSLYRILKL

-106 ASYENVFAKIAGN
+106 TAYENIFAEIAGN
-119 SKNVFATGELLEK
+119 PKNVFATEELLEK
-132 ICDVWDIPVEA
+132 ICDVWDIPVEVQFA
-143 RFAKGLRDKK
+143 RGLRDKK
-153 LFRNDKN
+153 LFRDDKN

-184 EIVLP
+184 ELSLP
-189 ETLVGKAE
+189 ESLIGKAD
-197 LKDSFQKIEWIG
+197 LKSSFQKTEWIG
-209 YMDIYDQI
+209 YADVYEQI
-217 RTLIRENTPVNI
+217 HTLVRENTPINI
-229 VITGKSGCG
+229 VITGKDGCG
-238 KRSLVENIYQETGRK
+238 KHSLIENIYGETERK

-260 DYEKSNDK
+260 VYENNNDR
-268 QEFLQDAESF
+268 QTFLQDAESF
-278 AEIVGADVCILNY
+278 VEMVGADVCIFDY
-291 TKEQTEEHIQERV
+291 TAKQTEELTKERMP
-304 SSALSG
+304 SDFSG
-310 FVKSLNHKKQKFI
+310 FVKSLNEHKHI
-323 FTTEEN
+323 LIMTMEEKN
-329 SRSILNALGNVIALK
+329 RSVRNDIGNVVMVR
-344 MEIPTSEE
+344 MEIPTPEE
-352 RITAWEQLLK
+352 RIMAWRQLLQ
-362 KYESTE
+362 KYESKE
-368 LSPETLGNKYR
+368 LSPEVLGNKYR

-388 LQNAFYVCRSRG
+388 LKNAFYICCSHG
-400 REKLTEEDVI
+400 KTQITGEDI
-410 WAVRQKNAGEL
+410 ILAIRQKNSGEL
-421 GPFAEQQDP
+421 GPFAELQDP
-430 CFCWDDMIVEEEVH
+430 CFSWDDMIVEEEVH
-444 KNLRYIVNR
+444 KNLRYIVDR

-465 YDDILQYGKG
+465 YDDILKYGKG

-602 QLPDIEERKKLWKKM
+602 QLPAAEERRALWKKM
-617 FPEKAPRESDTN
+617 LPDAAPREQDIN
-629 LDYFAGKFELS
+629 LDYFADKFELS
-640 GSEIKEVVVH
+640 GSEIKEVMVH
-650 AAYQAASQNKAI
+650 AAYQAARQNKAV
-662 GNKELADAMK
+662 GNKELADAMM
-672 ICMNKYGVTLTEEDF
+672 ICMNKYGVTLTGEDF

>member
-1 MFMEKEVSD
+1 MEKEVSD
-10 FLEGKYGGY
+10 FLEDIYGGY
-19 ESNRAFMVDLYK
+19 ESDRAFMIDLYK

-40 NRQTGGNPL
+40 RRQAGKNPL
-49 TTEEKDSIWIKLRLR
+49 TVEEKDRIWLKLRLR

-72 AAPFLLHFWKYVQS
+72 SAPFLLHFWKYIQT
-86 EEPSLYRILVL
+86 EEPSLYRILKL

-106 ASYENVFAKIAGN
+106 TAYENIFAEIAGN
-119 SKNVFATGELLEK
+119 PKNVFATEELLEK
-132 ICDVWDIPVEA
+132 ICDVWDIPVEVQFA
-143 RFAKGLRDKK
+143 RGLRDKK
-153 LFRNDKN
+153 LFRDDKN

-184 EIVLP
+184 ELSLP
-189 ETLVGKAE
+189 ESLIGKAD
-197 LKDSFQKIEWIG
+197 LKSSFQKTEWIG
-209 YMDIYDQI
+209 YTDVYEQI
-217 RTLIRENTPVNI
+217 HTLVRKNTPINI
-229 VITGKSGCG
+229 VITGKDGCG
-238 KRSLVENIYQETGRK
+238 KHSLIENIYGETERK

-260 DYEKSNDK
+260 AYENNNDR
-268 QEFLQDAESF
+268 QTFLQDAESF
-278 AEIVGADVCILNY
+278 VEMVGADVCIFDY
-291 TKEQTEEHIQERV
+291 TAKQTEELTQERMP
-304 SSALSG
+304 SDFSG
-310 FVKSLNHKKQKFI
+310 FVKSLNEHKHI
-323 FTTEEN
+323 LIMTMEEKN
-329 SRSILNALGNVIALK
+329 RSVRNDIGNVVMVR
-344 MEIPTSEE
+344 MEIPTPEE
-352 RITAWEQLLK
+352 RIMAWRQLLQ
-362 KYESTE
+362 KYEGKE
-368 LSPETLGNKYR
+368 LLPEVLGNKYR

-388 LQNAFYVCRSRG
+388 LKNAFYICCSHG
-400 REKLTEEDVI
+400 KTQITGEDI
-410 WAVRQKNAGEL
+410 ILAIRQKNSGEL
-421 GPFAEQQDP
+421 GPFAELQDP
-430 CFCWDDMIVEEEVH
+430 CFSWDDMIVEDEVY
-444 KNLRYIVNR
+444 KNLRYIVDR

-465 YDDILQYGKG
+465 YDDILKYGKG

-602 QLPDIEERKKLWKKM
+602 QLPAAEERRALWKKM
-617 FPEKAPRESDTN
+617 LPDAAPREQDIN
-629 LDYFAGKFELS
+629 LDYFADKFELS
-640 GSEIKEVVVH
+640 GSEIKEVMVH
-650 AAYQAASQNKAI
+650 AAYQAARQNKAV
-662 GNKELADAMK
+662 GNKELADAMM
-672 ICMNKYGVTLTEEDF
+672 ICMNKYGVTLTWEDF

>member
-1 MFMEKEVSD
+1 MEKEVSD
-10 FLEGKYGGY
+10 FLEDIYGGY
-19 ESNRAFMVDLYK
+19 ESDRAFMIDLYK

-40 NRQTGGNPL
+40 RRQAERNPL
-49 TTEEKDSIWIKLRLR
+49 TVEEKDRIWLKLRLR

-72 AAPFLLHFWKYVQS
+72 SAPFLLHFWKYIQT
-86 EEPSLYRILVL
+86 EEPSLYRILKL

-106 ASYENVFAKIAGN
+106 TAYENIFAEIAGN
-119 SKNVFATGELLEK
+119 PKNVFATEELLEK
-132 ICDVWDIPVEA
+132 ICDVWDIPVEVQFA
-143 RFAKGLRDKK
+143 RGLRDEK
-153 LFRNDKN
+153 LFRDDNN
-160 LWDYSSCKRTP
+160 LWDYSSCKRAP

-184 EIVLP
+184 ELSLP
-189 ETLVGKAE
+189 ESLIGKAD
-197 LKDSFQKIEWIG
+197 LKSSFQKTEWIG
-209 YMDIYDQI
+209 YTDVYEQI
-217 RTLIRENTPVNI
+217 HTLVRENTPINI
-229 VITGKSGCG
+229 VITGKDGCG
-238 KRSLVENIYQETGRK
+238 KHSLIENIYGETERK

-260 DYEKSNDK
+260 AYENNNDR
-268 QEFLQDAESF
+268 QTFLQDAESF
-278 AEIVGADVCILNY
+278 VEMVGADVCIFDY
-291 TKEQTEEHIQERV
+291 TAKQTEELTQERMP
-304 SSALSG
+304 SDFCG
-310 FVKSLNHKKQKFI
+310 FVKSLNEHKHI
-323 FTTEEN
+323 LIMTMEEKN
-329 SRSILNALGNVIALK
+329 RSVRNDIGNVVMVR
-344 MEIPTSEE
+344 MEIPTPEE
-352 RITAWEQLLK
+352 RIMAWRQLLQ
-362 KYESTE
+362 KYESKE
-368 LSPETLGNKYR
+368 LLPEVLGNKYR

-388 LQNAFYVCRSRG
+388 LKNAFYICCSHG
-400 REKLTEEDVI
+400 KTQITGEDI
-410 WAVRQKNAGEL
+410 ILAIRQKNSGEL
-421 GPFAEQQDP
+421 GPFAELQDP
-430 CFCWDDMIVEEEVH
+430 CFSWNDMIVEDEVY
-444 KNLRYIVNR
+444 KNLRYIVDR

-465 YDDILQYGKG
+465 YDDILKYGKG

-602 QLPDIEERKKLWKKM
+602 QLPAAEERRALWKKM
-617 FPEKAPRESDTN
+617 LPDAAPREQDIN
-629 LDYFAGKFELS
+629 LDYFADKFELS
-640 GSEIKEVVVH
+640 GSEIKEVMVH
-650 AAYQAASQNKAI
+650 AAYQAARQNKAV
-662 GNKELADAMK
+662 GNKELADAMM
-672 ICMNKYGVTLTEEDF
+672 ICMNKYGVTLTGEDF

>member
-1 MFMEKEVSD
+1 MVKEVSD
-10 FLEGKYGGY
+10 FLEDVYGGY
-19 ESNRAFMVDLYK
+19 ESDRAFMIDLYK

-40 NRQTGGNPL
+40 RRQAGKNPL
-49 TTEEKDSIWIKLRLR
+49 TAEEKDHIWLKLRLR

-72 AAPFLLHFWKYVQS
+72 SAPFLLHFWKYIQT
-86 EEPSLYRILVL
+86 EEPSLYRILKL

-106 ASYENVFAKIAGN
+106 TAYENIFAEIAGN
-119 SKNVFATGELLEK
+119 PKNVFATEELLEK
-132 ICDVWDIPVEA
+132 IYDVWDIPVEVQFA
-143 RFAKGLRDKK
+143 RGLRDKK
-153 LFRNDKN
+153 LFRDDKN

-184 EIVLP
+184 ELSLP
-189 ETLVGKAE
+189 ESLIGKAD
-197 LKDSFQKIEWIG
+197 LKSSFQKTEWIG
-209 YMDIYDQI
+209 YTDVYEQI
-217 RTLIRENTPVNI
+217 HTLVRENTPINI
-229 VITGKSGCG
+229 VITGKDGCG
-238 KRSLVENIYQETGRK
+238 KHSLIENIYGETERK

-260 DYEKSNDK
+260 AYENNNDR
-268 QEFLQDAESF
+268 QTFLQDAESF
-278 AEIVGADVCILNY
+278 VEMVGADVCIFDY
-291 TKEQTEEHIQERV
+291 TAKQTEELTQERMP
-304 SSALSG
+304 SDFCG
-310 FVKSLNHKKQKFI
+310 FVKSLNEHKHI
-323 FTTEEN
+323 LIMTMEEKN
-329 SRSILNALGNVIALK
+329 RSVRNDIGNVVMVR
-344 MEIPTSEE
+344 MEIPTPEE
-352 RITAWEQLLK
+352 RIMAWRQLLQ
-362 KYESTE
+362 KYESKE
-368 LSPETLGNKYR
+368 LLPEVLGNKYR

-388 LQNAFYVCRSRG
+388 LKNAFYICCSHG
-400 REKLTEEDVI
+400 KTQITGEDI
-410 WAVRQKNAGEL
+410 ILAIRQKNSGEL
-421 GPFAEQQDP
+421 GPFAELQDP
-430 CFCWDDMIVEEEVH
+430 CFSWDDMIVEDEVY
-444 KNLRYIVNR
+444 KNLRYIVDR

-465 YDDILQYGKG
+465 YDDILKYGKG

-602 QLPDIEERKKLWKKM
+602 QLPAAEERRALWKKM
-617 FPEKAPRESDTN
+617 LPDAAPREQDIN
-629 LDYFAGKFELS
+629 LDYFADKFELS
-640 GSEIKEVVVH
+640 GSEIKEVMVH
-650 AAYQAASQNKAI
+650 AAYQAARQNKAV
-662 GNKELADAMK
+662 GNKELADAMM
-672 ICMNKYGVTLTEEDF
+672 ICMNKYGVTLTWEDF

>member
-1 MFMEKEVSD
+1 MEKEVSD
-10 FLEGKYGGY
+10 FLEDVYGGY
-19 ESNRAFMVDLYK
+19 ESDREFMIDLYK

-40 NRQTGGNPL
+40 SRQAEKNPL
-49 TTEEKDSIWIKLRLR
+49 TVEEKDRIWLKLRLR

-72 AAPFLLHFWKYVQS
+72 SAPFLLHFWKYIQA
-86 EEPSLYRILVL
+86 EDPSLYRILKL

-106 ASYENVFAKIAGN
+106 TAYENIFAEIAGN
-119 SKNVFATGELLEK
+119 PKNVFATEELLEK
-132 ICDVWDIPVEA
+132 ICDVWDIPVEVQFA
-143 RFAKGLRDKK
+143 RGLRDKK
-153 LFRNDKN
+153 LFRDDNN
-160 LWDYSSCKRTP
+160 LWDYSSCKRAP

-184 EIVLP
+184 ELSLP
-189 ETLVGKAE
+189 ESLIGKAD
-197 LKDSFQKIEWIG
+197 LKSSFQKTEWIG
-209 YMDIYDQI
+209 YTDIYEQI
-217 RTLIRENTPVNI
+217 HTLVRENTPINI
-229 VITGKSGCG
+229 VITGKDGCG
-238 KRSLVENIYQETGRK
+238 KHSLIENIYGETERK

-260 DYEKSNDK
+260 AYENNNDR
-268 QEFLQDAESF
+268 QTFLQDAESF
-278 AEIVGADVCILNY
+278 VEMVGADVCIFDY
-291 TKEQTEEHIQERV
+291 TAKQTEELTQERMP
-304 SSALSG
+304 SDFSG
-310 FVKSLNHKKQKFI
+310 FVKSLNDHKHI
-323 FTTEEN
+323 LIMTMEEKN
-329 SRSILNALGNVIALK
+329 RSVRNDIGNVVMVR
-344 MEIPTSEE
+344 MEIPTPEE
-352 RITAWEQLLK
+352 RIMAWRQLLQ
-362 KYESTE
+362 KYESKE
-368 LSPETLGNKYR
+368 LSPEVLGNKYR

-388 LQNAFYVCRSRG
+388 LKNAFYICCSHG
-400 REKLTEEDVI
+400 KTQITGEDI
-410 WAVRQKNAGEL
+410 ILAIRQKNSGEL
-421 GPFAEQQDP
+421 GPFAELQDP
-430 CFCWDDMIVEEEVH
+430 CFGWDDMIVEDEVH
-444 KNLRYIVNR
+444 KNLRYIVDR

-465 YDDILQYGKG
+465 YDDILKYGKG

-602 QLPDIEERKKLWKKM
+602 QLPAAEERRALWKKM
-617 FPEKAPRESDTN
+617 LPDAAPREQDIN
-629 LDYFAGKFELS
+629 LDYFADKFELS
-640 GSEIKEVVVH
+640 GSEIKEVMVH
-650 AAYQAASQNKAI
+650 AAYQAARQNKAV
-662 GNKELADAMK
+662 GNKELADAMM
-672 ICMNKYGVTLTEEDF
+672 ICMNKYGVTLTWEDF

>member
-1 MFMEKEVSD
+1 MVKEVSD
-10 FLEGKYGGY
+10 FLEDVYGGY
-19 ESNRAFMVDLYK
+19 ESDRAFMIDLYK

-40 NRQTGGNPL
+40 RRQAGKNPL
-49 TTEEKDSIWIKLRLR
+49 TAEEKDRIWLKLRLR

-72 AAPFLLHFWKYVQS
+72 SAPFLLHFWKYIQT
-86 EEPSLYRILVL
+86 EEPSLYRILKL

-106 ASYENVFAKIAGN
+106 TAYENIFAEIAGN
-119 SKNVFATGELLEK
+119 PKNVFATEELLEK
-132 ICDVWDIPVEA
+132 ICDVWDIPVEVQFA
-143 RFAKGLRDKK
+143 RGLRDKK
-153 LFRNDKN
+153 LFRDDKN

-184 EIVLP
+184 ELSLP
-189 ETLVGKAE
+189 ESLIGKAD
-197 LKDSFQKIEWIG
+197 LKSSFQKTEWIG
-209 YMDIYDQI
+209 YTDVYEQI
-217 RTLIRENTPVNI
+217 HTLVRENTPINI
-229 VITGKSGCG
+229 VITGKDGCG
-238 KRSLVENIYQETGRK
+238 KHSLIENIYGETERK

-260 DYEKSNDK
+260 AYENNNDR
-268 QEFLQDAESF
+268 QTFLQDAESF
-278 AEIVGADVCILNY
+278 VEMVGADVCIFDH
-291 TKEQTEEHIQERV
+291 TAKQTEELTQERMP
-304 SSALSG
+304 SDFSG
-310 FVKSLNHKKQKFI
+310 FVKSLNEHKHI
-323 FTTEEN
+323 LIMTMEEKN
-329 SRSILNALGNVIALK
+329 RSVRNDIGNVVMVR
-344 MEIPTSEE
+344 MEIPTPEE
-352 RITAWEQLLK
+352 RIMAWRQLLQ
-362 KYESTE
+362 KYESKE
-368 LSPETLGNKYR
+368 LLPEVLGNKYR

-388 LQNAFYVCRSRG
+388 LKNAFYICCSHG
-400 REKLTEEDVI
+400 KTQITGEDI
-410 WAVRQKNAGEL
+410 ILAIRQKNSGEL
-421 GPFAEQQDP
+421 GPFAELQDP
-430 CFCWDDMIVEEEVH
+430 CFSWDDMIVEDEVY
-444 KNLRYIVNR
+444 KNLLYIVDR

-465 YDDILQYGKG
+465 YDDILKYGKG

-602 QLPDIEERKKLWKKM
+602 QLPAAEERRALWKKM
-617 FPEKAPRESDTN
+617 LPDAAPREQDIN
-629 LDYFAGKFELS
+629 LDYFADKFELS
-640 GSEIKEVVVH
+640 GSEIKEVMVH
-650 AAYQAASQNKAI
+650 AAYQAARQNKAV
-662 GNKELADAMK
+662 GNKELADAMM
-672 ICMNKYGVTLTEEDF
+672 ICMNKYGVTLTWEDF

>member
-1 MFMEKEVSD
+1 MVKEVSD
-10 FLEGKYGGY
+10 FLEDVYGGY
-19 ESNRAFMVDLYK
+19 ESDRAFMIDLYK

-40 NRQTGGNPL
+40 RRQAGKNPL
-49 TTEEKDSIWIKLRLR
+49 TAEEKDRIWLKLRLR

-72 AAPFLLHFWKYVQS
+72 SAPFLLHFWKYIQT
-86 EEPSLYRILVL
+86 EEPSLYRILKL

-106 ASYENVFAKIAGN
+106 TAYENIFAEIAGN
-119 SKNVFATGELLEK
+119 PKNVFATEELLEK
-132 ICDVWDIPVEA
+132 ICDVWDIPVEVQFA
-143 RFAKGLRDKK
+143 RGLRDKK
-153 LFRNDKN
+153 LFRDDKN

-184 EIVLP
+184 ELSLP
-189 ETLVGKAE
+189 ESLIGKAD
-197 LKDSFQKIEWIG
+197 LKSSFQKTEWIG
-209 YMDIYDQI
+209 YTDVYEQI
-217 RTLIRENTPVNI
+217 HTLVRENTPINI
-229 VITGKSGCG
+229 VITGKDGCG
-238 KRSLVENIYQETGRK
+238 KHSLIENIYGETERK

-260 DYEKSNDK
+260 AYENNNDR
-268 QEFLQDAESF
+268 QTFLQDAESF
-278 AEIVGADVCILNY
+278 VEMVGADVCIFDY
-291 TKEQTEEHIQERV
+291 TAKQTEELTQERMP
-304 SSALSG
+304 SDFSG
-310 FVKSLNHKKQKFI
+310 FVKSLNEHKHI
-323 FTTEEN
+323 LIMTMEEKN
-329 SRSILNALGNVIALK
+329 RSVRNDIGNVVMVR
-344 MEIPTSEE
+344 MEIPTPEE
-352 RITAWEQLLK
+352 RIMAWRQLLQ
-362 KYESTE
+362 KYESKE
-368 LSPETLGNKYR
+368 LLPEVLGNKYR

-388 LQNAFYVCRSRG
+388 LKNAFYICCSHG
-400 REKLTEEDVI
+400 KTQITGEDI
-410 WAVRQKNAGEL
+410 ILAIRQKNSGEL
-421 GPFAEQQDP
+421 GPFAELQDP
-430 CFCWDDMIVEEEVH
+430 CFSWNDMIVEDEVY
-444 KNLRYIVNR
+444 KNLRYIVDR

-465 YDDILQYGKG
+465 YDDILKYGKG

-602 QLPDIEERKKLWKKM
+602 QLPAAEERRALWKKM
-617 FPEKAPRESDTN
+617 LPDAAPREQDIN
-629 LDYFAGKFELS
+629 LDYFADKFELS
-640 GSEIKEVVVH
+640 GSEIKEVMVH
-650 AAYQAASQNKAI
+650 AAYQAARQNKAV
-662 GNKELADAMK
+662 GNKELADAMM
-672 ICMNKYGVTLTEEDF
+672 ICMNKYGVTLTWEDF

>member
-1 MFMEKEVSD
+1 MEKEVSD
-10 FLEGKYGGY
+10 FLEDVYGGY
-19 ESNRAFMVDLYK
+19 ESDRAFMIDLYK

-40 NRQTGGNPL
+40 RRQAGKSPL
-49 TTEEKDSIWIKLRLR
+49 TADEKDRIWLKLRLR

-72 AAPFLLHFWKYVQS
+72 SAPFLLHFWKYIQT
-86 EEPSLYRILVL
+86 EEPSLYRILKL

-106 ASYENVFAKIAGN
+106 TAYENIFAEIAGN
-119 SKNVFATGELLEK
+119 PKNVFATEELLEK
-132 ICDVWDIPVEA
+132 ICDVWDIPVEVQFA
-143 RFAKGLRDKK
+143 RGLRDKK
-153 LFRNDKN
+153 LFRDDKN

-184 EIVLP
+184 ELSLP
-189 ETLVGKAE
+189 ESLIGKAD
-197 LKDSFQKIEWIG
+197 LKSSFQKTEWIG
-209 YMDIYDQI
+209 YTDVYEQI
-217 RTLIRENTPVNI
+217 HTLVRKNTPINI
-229 VITGKSGCG
+229 VITGKDGCG
-238 KRSLVENIYQETGRK
+238 KHSLIENIYGETERK

-260 DYEKSNDK
+260 AYENNNDR
-268 QEFLQDAESF
+268 QTFLQDAESF
-278 AEIVGADVCILNY
+278 VEMVGADVCIFDY
-291 TKEQTEEHIQERV
+291 TAKQTEELTQERMP
-304 SSALSG
+304 SDFSG
-310 FVKSLNHKKQKFI
+310 FVKSLNEHKHI
-323 FTTEEN
+323 LIMTMEEKN
-329 SRSILNALGNVIALK
+329 RSVRNDIGNVVMVR
-344 MEIPTSEE
+344 MEIPTPEE
-352 RITAWEQLLK
+352 RIMAWRQLLQ
-362 KYESTE
+362 KYESKE
-368 LSPETLGNKYR
+368 LLPEVLGNKYR

-388 LQNAFYVCRSRG
+388 LKNAFYICCSHG
-400 REKLTEEDVI
+400 KTQITGEDI
-410 WAVRQKNAGEL
+410 ILAIRQKNSGEL
-421 GPFAEQQDP
+421 GPFAELQDP
-430 CFCWDDMIVEEEVH
+430 CFSWDDMIVEDEVY
-444 KNLRYIVNR
+444 KNLRYIVDR

-465 YDDILQYGKG
+465 YDDILKYGKG

-602 QLPDIEERKKLWKKM
+602 QLPAAEERRALWKKM
-617 FPEKAPRESDTN
+617 LPDAAPREQDIN
-629 LDYFAGKFELS
+629 LDYFADKFELS
-640 GSEIKEVVVH
+640 GSEIKEVMVH
-650 AAYQAASQNKAI
+650 AAYQAARQNKAV
-662 GNKELADAMK
+662 GNKELADAMM
-672 ICMNKYGVTLTEEDF
+672 ICMNKYGVTLTWEDF

>member
-1 MFMEKEVSD
+1 MVKEVSD
-10 FLEGKYGGY
+10 FLEDVYGGY
-19 ESNRAFMVDLYK
+19 ESDRAFMIDLYK

-40 NRQTGGNPL
+40 SRQAEKNPL
-49 TTEEKDSIWIKLRLR
+49 TVEEKDRIWLKLRLR

-72 AAPFLLHFWKYVQS
+72 SAPFLLHFWKYIQA
-86 EEPSLYRILVL
+86 EDTSLYRILKL

-106 ASYENVFAKIAGN
+106 TAYENIFAEIAGN
-119 SKNVFATGELLEK
+119 PKNVFATEELLEK
-132 ICDVWDIPVEA
+132 ICDVWDIPVEVQFA
-143 RFAKGLRDKK
+143 RGLRDKK
-153 LFRNDKN
+153 LFRDDNN
-160 LWDYSSCKRTP
+160 LWDYSSCKRAP

-184 EIVLP
+184 QLSLP
-189 ETLVGKAE
+189 ESLIGKAD
-197 LKDSFQKIEWIG
+197 LKSSFQKTEWIG
-209 YMDIYDQI
+209 YTDIYEQI
-217 RTLIRENTPVNI
+217 HTLVRENTPINI
-229 VITGKSGCG
+229 VITGKDGCG
-238 KRSLVENIYQETGRK
+238 KHSLIENIYGETERK

-260 DYEKSNDK
+260 AYENNNDR
-268 QEFLQDAESF
+268 QTFLQDAESF
-278 AEIVGADVCILNY
+278 VEMVGADVCIFDY
-291 TKEQTEEHIQERV
+291 TAKQTEELTQERMP
-304 SSALSG
+304 SDFSG
-310 FVKSLNHKKQKFI
+310 FVKSLNDHKHI
-323 FTTEEN
+323 LIMTMEEKN
-329 SRSILNALGNVIALK
+329 RSVRNDIGNVVMVR
-344 MEIPTSEE
+344 MEIPTPEE
-352 RITAWEQLLK
+352 RIMAWRQLLQ
-362 KYESTE
+362 KYESKE
-368 LSPETLGNKYR
+368 LSPEVLGNKYR

-388 LQNAFYVCRSRG
+388 LKNAFYICCSHG
-400 REKLTEEDVI
+400 RTQITKEDI
-410 WAVRQKNAGEL
+410 ILAIRQKNSGEL
-421 GPFAEQQDP
+421 GPFAELQDP
-430 CFCWDDMIVEEEVH
+430 CFSWDDMIVEDEVH
-444 KNLRYIVNR
+444 KNLRYIVDR

-465 YDDILQYGKG
+465 YDDILKYGKG

-602 QLPDIEERKKLWKKM
+602 QLPAAEERRALWKKM
-617 FPEKAPRESDTN
+617 LPDAAPREQDIN
-629 LDYFAGKFELS
+629 LDYFADKFELS
-640 GSEIKEVVVH
+640 GSEIKEVMVH
-650 AAYQAASQNKAI
+650 AAYQAARQNKAI
-662 GNKELADAMK
+662 GNKELADAMM
-672 ICMNKYGVTLTEEDF
+672 ICMNKYGVTLTWEDF

>member
-1 MFMEKEVSD
+1 MEKEVSD
-10 FLEGKYGGY
+10 FLEDVYGGY
-19 ESNRAFMVDLYK
+19 ESDREFMIDLYK

-40 NRQTGGNPL
+40 SRQAEKNPL
-49 TTEEKDSIWIKLRLR
+49 TVEEKDRIWLKLRLR

-72 AAPFLLHFWKYVQS
+72 SAPFLLHFWKYIQA
-86 EEPSLYRILVL
+86 EDPSLYRILKL

-106 ASYENVFAKIAGN
+106 TAYENIFAEIAGN
-119 SKNVFATGELLEK
+119 PKNVFATEELLEK
-132 ICDVWDIPVEA
+132 ICDVWDIPVEVQFA
-143 RFAKGLRDKK
+143 RGLRDKK
-153 LFRNDKN
+153 LFRDDNN
-160 LWDYSSCKRTP
+160 LWDYSSCKRAP

-184 EIVLP
+184 ELSLP
-189 ETLVGKAE
+189 ESLIGKAD
-197 LKDSFQKIEWIG
+197 LKSSFQKTEWIG
-209 YMDIYDQI
+209 YTDIYEQI
-217 RTLIRENTPVNI
+217 HTLVRENTPINI
-229 VITGKSGCG
+229 VITGKDGCG
-238 KRSLVENIYQETGRK
+238 KHSLIENIYGETERK

-260 DYEKSNDK
+260 AYENNNDR
-268 QEFLQDAESF
+268 QTFLQDAESF
-278 AEIVGADVCILNY
+278 VEMVGADVCIFDY
-291 TKEQTEEHIQERV
+291 TAKQTEELTQERMP
-304 SSALSG
+304 SDFSG
-310 FVKSLNHKKQKFI
+310 FVKSLNDHKHI
-323 FTTEEN
+323 LIMTMEEKN
-329 SRSILNALGNVIALK
+329 RSVRNDIGNVVMVR
-344 MEIPTSEE
+344 MEIPTPEE
-352 RITAWEQLLK
+352 RIMAWRQLLQ
-362 KYESTE
+362 KYESKE
-368 LSPETLGNKYR
+368 LSPEVLGNKYR

-388 LQNAFYVCRSRG
+388 LKNAFYICCSHG
-400 REKLTEEDVI
+400 RTQITKEDI
-410 WAVRQKNAGEL
+410 ILAIRQKNSGEL
-421 GPFAEQQDP
+421 GPFAELQDP
-430 CFCWDDMIVEEEVH
+430 CFSWEDMIVEDEVY
-444 KNLRYIVNR
+444 KNLRYIVDR

-465 YDDILQYGKG
+465 YDDILKYGKG

-602 QLPDIEERKKLWKKM
+602 QLPAAEERRALWKKM
-617 FPEKAPRESDTN
+617 LPDAAPREQDIN
-629 LDYFAGKFELS
+629 LDYFADKFELS
-640 GSEIKEVVVH
+640 GSEIKEVMVH
-650 AAYQAASQNKAI
+650 AAYQAARQNKAI
-662 GNKELADAMK
+662 GNKELADAMM
-672 ICMNKYGVTLTEEDF
+672 ICMNKYGVTLTWEDF

>member
-1 MFMEKEVSD
+1 MEKEVSD
-10 FLEGKYGGY
+10 FLEDVYGGY
-19 ESNRAFMVDLYK
+19 ESDRAFMIDLYK

-40 NRQTGGNPL
+40 RRQAGKSPL
-49 TTEEKDSIWIKLRLR
+49 TADEKDRIWLKLRLR

-72 AAPFLLHFWKYVQS
+72 SAPFLLHFWKYIQT
-86 EEPSLYRILVL
+86 EEPSLYRILKL

-106 ASYENVFAKIAGN
+106 TAYENIFAEIAGN
-119 SKNVFATGELLEK
+119 PKNVFATEELLEK
-132 ICDVWDIPVEA
+132 ICDVWDIPVEVQFA
-143 RFAKGLRDKK
+143 RGLRDKK
-153 LFRNDKN
+153 LFRDDNN
-160 LWDYSSCKRTP
+160 LWNYSSCKRAP

-184 EIVLP
+184 ELSLP
-189 ETLVGKAE
+189 ESLIGKAD
-197 LKDSFQKIEWIG
+197 LKSSFQKTEWIG
-209 YMDIYDQI
+209 YTDIYEQI
-217 RTLIRENTPVNI
+217 HTLVRENTPINI
-229 VITGKSGCG
+229 VITGKDGCG
-238 KRSLVENIYQETGRK
+238 KHSLIENIYGETERK

-260 DYEKSNDK
+260 AYENNNDR
-268 QEFLQDAESF
+268 QTFLQDAESF
-278 AEIVGADVCILNY
+278 VEMVGADVCIFDY
-291 TKEQTEEHIQERV
+291 TAKQTEELTQERMP
-304 SSALSG
+304 SDFSG
-310 FVKSLNHKKQKFI
+310 FVKSLNDHKHI
-323 FTTEEN
+323 LIMTMEEKN
-329 SRSILNALGNVIALK
+329 RSVRNDIGNVVMVR
-344 MEIPTSEE
+344 MEIPTPEE
-352 RITAWEQLLK
+352 RIMAWRQLLQ
-362 KYESTE
+362 KYESKE
-368 LSPETLGNKYR
+368 LSPEVLGNKYR

-388 LQNAFYVCRSRG
+388 LKNAFYICCSHG
-400 REKLTEEDVI
+400 KTQITGEDI
-410 WAVRQKNAGEL
+410 ILAIRQKNAGEL
-421 GPFAEQQDP
+421 GPFAELQDP
-430 CFCWDDMIVEEEVH
+430 CFGWDDMIVEEEVH
-444 KNLRYIVNR
+444 KNLRYIVDR

-465 YDDILQYGKG
+465 YDDILKYGKG

-602 QLPDIEERKKLWKKM
+602 QLPAAEERRALWKKM
-617 FPEKAPRESDTN
+617 LPDAAPREQDIN
-629 LDYFAGKFELS
+629 LDYFADKFELS
-640 GSEIKEVVVH
+640 GSEIKEVMVH
-650 AAYQAASQNKAI
+650 AAYQAARQNKAV
-662 GNKELADAMK
+662 GNKELADAMM
-672 ICMNKYGVTLTEEDF
+672 ICMNKYGVTLTWEDF

>member
-1 MFMEKEVSD
+1 MVKEVSD
-10 FLEGKYGGY
+10 FLEDVYGGY
-19 ESNRAFMVDLYK
+19 ESDRAFMIDLYK

-40 NRQTGGNPL
+40 RRQAGKNPL
-49 TTEEKDSIWIKLRLR
+49 TAEEKDRIWLKLRLR

-72 AAPFLLHFWKYVQS
+72 SAPFLLHFWKYIQT
-86 EEPSLYRILVL
+86 EEPSLYRILKL

-106 ASYENVFAKIAGN
+106 TAYENIFAEIAGN
-119 SKNVFATGELLEK
+119 PKNVFATEELLEK
-132 ICDVWDIPVEA
+132 ICDVWDIPVEVQFA
-143 RFAKGLRDKK
+143 RGLRDEK
-153 LFRNDKN
+153 LFRDDKN

-184 EIVLP
+184 ELSLP
-189 ETLVGKAE
+189 ESLIGKAD
-197 LKDSFQKIEWIG
+197 LKSSFQKTEWIG
-209 YMDIYDQI
+209 YTDVYEQI
-217 RTLIRENTPVNI
+217 HTLVRENTPINI
-229 VITGKSGCG
+229 VITGKDGCG
-238 KRSLVENIYQETGRK
+238 KHSLIENIYGETERK

-260 DYEKSNDK
+260 AYENNNDR
-268 QEFLQDAESF
+268 QTFLQDAESF
-278 AEIVGADVCILNY
+278 VEMVGADVCIFDY
-291 TKEQTEEHIQERV
+291 TAKQTEELTQERMP
-304 SSALSG
+304 SDFCG
-310 FVKSLNHKKQKFI
+310 FVKSLNEHKHI
-323 FTTEEN
+323 LIMTMEEKN
-329 SRSILNALGNVIALK
+329 RSVRNDIGNVVMVR
-344 MEIPTSEE
+344 MEIPTPEE
-352 RITAWEQLLK
+352 RIMAWRQLLQ
-362 KYESTE
+362 KYESKE
-368 LSPETLGNKYR
+368 LLPEVLGNKYR

-388 LQNAFYVCRSRG
+388 LKNAFYICCSHG
-400 REKLTEEDVI
+400 KTQITGEDI
-410 WAVRQKNAGEL
+410 ILAIRQKNSGEL
-421 GPFAEQQDP
+421 GPFAELQDP
-430 CFCWDDMIVEEEVH
+430 CFSWNDMIVEDEVY
-444 KNLRYIVNR
+444 KNLRYIVDR

-465 YDDILQYGKG
+465 YDDILKYGKG

-602 QLPDIEERKKLWKKM
+602 QLPAAEERRALWKKM
-617 FPEKAPRESDTN
+617 LPDAAPREQDIN
-629 LDYFAGKFELS
+629 LDYFADKFELS
-640 GSEIKEVVVH
+640 GSEIKEVMVH
-650 AAYQAASQNKAI
+650 AAYQAARQNKAV
-662 GNKELADAMK
+662 GNKELADAMM
-672 ICMNKYGVTLTEEDF
+672 ICMNKYGVTLTWEDF

>member
-1 MFMEKEVSD
+1 MEKEVSD
-10 FLEGKYGGY
+10 FLEDIYGGY
-19 ESNRAFMVDLYK
+19 ESDRAFMIDLYK

-40 NRQTGGNPL
+40 RRQAGKNPL
-49 TTEEKDSIWIKLRLR
+49 TVEEKDRIWLKLRLR

-72 AAPFLLHFWKYVQS
+72 SAPFLLHFWKYIQT
-86 EEPSLYRILVL
+86 EEPSLYRILKL

-106 ASYENVFAKIAGN
+106 TAYENIFAEIAVN
-119 SKNVFATGELLEK
+119 PKNVFATEELLEK
-132 ICDVWDIPVEA
+132 ICDVWDIPVEVQFA
-143 RFAKGLRDKK
+143 RGLRDKK
-153 LFRNDKN
+153 LFRDDKN

-184 EIVLP
+184 ELSLP
-189 ETLVGKAE
+189 ESLIGKAD
-197 LKDSFQKIEWIG
+197 LKSSFQKTEWIG
-209 YMDIYDQI
+209 YTDVYEQI
-217 RTLIRENTPVNI
+217 HTLVRKNTPINI
-229 VITGKSGCG
+229 VITGKDGCG
-238 KRSLVENIYQETGRK
+238 KHSLIENIYGETERK

-260 DYEKSNDK
+260 AYENNNDR
-268 QEFLQDAESF
+268 QTFLQDAESF
-278 AEIVGADVCILNY
+278 VEMVGADVCIFDY
-291 TKEQTEEHIQERV
+291 TAKQTEELTQERMP
-304 SSALSG
+304 SDFSG
-310 FVKSLNHKKQKFI
+310 FVKSLNEHKHI
-323 FTTEEN
+323 LIMTMEEKN
-329 SRSILNALGNVIALK
+329 RSVRNDIGNVVMVR
-344 MEIPTSEE
+344 MEIPTPEE
-352 RITAWEQLLK
+352 RIMAWRQLLQ
-362 KYESTE
+362 KYEGKE
-368 LSPETLGNKYR
+368 LLPEVLGNKYR

-388 LQNAFYVCRSRG
+388 LKNAFYICCSHG
-400 REKLTEEDVI
+400 KTQITGEDI
-410 WAVRQKNAGEL
+410 ILAIRQKNSGEL
-421 GPFAEQQDP
+421 GPFAELQDP
-430 CFCWDDMIVEEEVH
+430 CFSWDDMIVEDEVY
-444 KNLRYIVNR
+444 KNLRYIVDR

-465 YDDILQYGKG
+465 YDDILKYGKG

-602 QLPDIEERKKLWKKM
+602 QLPAAEERRALWKKM
-617 FPEKAPRESDTN
+617 LPDAAPREQDIN
-629 LDYFAGKFELS
+629 LDYFADKFELS
-640 GSEIKEVVVH
+640 GSEIKEVMVH
-650 AAYQAASQNKAI
+650 AAYQAARQNKAV
-662 GNKELADAMK
+662 GNKELADAMM
-672 ICMNKYGVTLTEEDF
+672 ICMNKYGVTLTWEDF

>member
-1 MFMEKEVSD
+1 MEKEVSD
-10 FLEGKYGGY
+10 FLEDIYGGY
-19 ESNRAFMVDLYK
+19 ESDRAFMIDLYK

-40 NRQTGGNPL
+40 RRQAGKNPL
-49 TTEEKDSIWIKLRLR
+49 TVEEKDRIWLKLRLR

-72 AAPFLLHFWKYVQS
+72 SAPFLLHFWKYIQT
-86 EEPSLYRILVL
+86 EEPSLYRILKL

-106 ASYENVFAKIAGN
+106 TAYENIFAEIAGN
-119 SKNVFATGELLEK
+119 PKNVFATEELLEK
-132 ICDVWDIPVEA
+132 ICDVWDIPVEVQFA
-143 RFAKGLRDKK
+143 RGLRDKK
-153 LFRNDKN
+153 LFRDDKN

-184 EIVLP
+184 ELSLP
-189 ETLVGKAE
+189 ESLIGKAD
-197 LKDSFQKIEWIG
+197 LKSSFQKTEWIG
-209 YMDIYDQI
+209 YTDVYEQI
-217 RTLIRENTPVNI
+217 HTLVRKNTPINI
-229 VITGKSGCG
+229 VITGKDGCG
-238 KRSLVENIYQETGRK
+238 KHSLIENIYGETERK

-260 DYEKSNDK
+260 AYENNNDR
-268 QEFLQDAESF
+268 QTFLQDAESF
-278 AEIVGADVCILNY
+278 VEMVGADVCIFDY
-291 TKEQTEEHIQERV
+291 TAKQTEELTQERMP
-304 SSALSG
+304 SDFSG
-310 FVKSLNHKKQKFI
+310 FVKSLNEHKHI
-323 FTTEEN
+323 LIMTMEEKN
-329 SRSILNALGNVIALK
+329 RSVRNDIGNVVMVR
-344 MEIPTSEE
+344 MEIPTPEE
-352 RITAWEQLLK
+352 RIMAWRQLLQ
-362 KYESTE
+362 KYESKE
-368 LSPETLGNKYR
+368 LLPEVLGNKYR

-388 LQNAFYVCRSRG
+388 LKNAFYICCSHG
-400 REKLTEEDVI
+400 KTQITGEDI
-410 WAVRQKNAGEL
+410 ILAIRQKNSGEL
-421 GPFAEQQDP
+421 GPFAELQDP
-430 CFCWDDMIVEEEVH
+430 CFSWDDMIVEDEVY
-444 KNLRYIVNR
+444 KNLRYIVDR

-465 YDDILQYGKG
+465 YDDILKYGKG

-602 QLPDIEERKKLWKKM
+602 QLPAAEERRALWKKM
-617 FPEKAPRESDTN
+617 LPDAAPREQDIN
-629 LDYFAGKFELS
+629 LDYFADKFELS
-640 GSEIKEVVVH
+640 GSEIKEVMVH
-650 AAYQAASQNKAI
+650 AAYQAARQSKAV
-662 GNKELADAMK
+662 GNKELADAMM
-672 ICMNKYGVTLTEEDF
+672 ICMNKYGVTLTWEDF

>member
-1 MFMEKEVSD
+1 MVKEVSD
-10 FLEGKYGGY
+10 FLEDVYGGY
-19 ESNRAFMVDLYK
+19 ESDRAFMIDLYK

-40 NRQTGGNPL
+40 RRQAGKNPL
-49 TTEEKDSIWIKLRLR
+49 TAEEKDHIWLKLRLR

-72 AAPFLLHFWKYVQS
+72 SAPFLLHFWKYIQT
-86 EEPSLYRILVL
+86 EEPSLYRILKL

-106 ASYENVFAKIAGN
+106 TAYENIFAEIAGN
-119 SKNVFATGELLEK
+119 PKNVFATEELLEK
-132 ICDVWDIPVEA
+132 ICDVWDIPVEVQFA
-143 RFAKGLRDKK
+143 RGLRDKK
-153 LFRNDKN
+153 LFRDDKN

-184 EIVLP
+184 ELSLP
-189 ETLVGKAE
+189 ESLIGKAD
-197 LKDSFQKIEWIG
+197 LKSSFQKTEWIG
-209 YMDIYDQI
+209 YTDVYEQI
-217 RTLIRENTPVNI
+217 HTLVRENTPINI
-229 VITGKSGCG
+229 VITGKDGCG
-238 KRSLVENIYQETGRK
+238 KHSLIENIYGETERK

-260 DYEKSNDK
+260 AYENNNDR
-268 QEFLQDAESF
+268 QTFLQDAESF
-278 AEIVGADVCILNY
+278 VEMVGADVCIFDY
-291 TKEQTEEHIQERV
+291 TAKQTEELTQERMP
-304 SSALSG
+304 SDFSG
-310 FVKSLNHKKQKFI
+310 FVKRLNEHKHI
-323 FTTEEN
+323 LIMTMEEKN
-329 SRSILNALGNVIALK
+329 GSVRNDIGNVVMVR
-344 MEIPTSEE
+344 MEIPTPEE
-352 RITAWEQLLK
+352 RIMAWRQLLQ
-362 KYESTE
+362 KYESKE
-368 LSPETLGNKYR
+368 LLPEVLGNKYR

-388 LQNAFYVCRSRG
+388 LKNAFYICCSHG
-400 REKLTEEDVI
+400 KTQITGEDI
-410 WAVRQKNAGEL
+410 ILAIRQKNSGEL
-421 GPFAEQQDP
+421 GPFAELQDP
-430 CFCWDDMIVEEEVH
+430 CFSWDDMIVEDEVY
-444 KNLRYIVNR
+444 KNLRYIVDR

-465 YDDILQYGKG
+465 YDDILKYGKG

-602 QLPDIEERKKLWKKM
+602 QLPAAEERRALWKKM
-617 FPEKAPRESDTN
+617 LPDAAPREQDIN
-629 LDYFAGKFELS
+629 LDYFADKFELS
-640 GSEIKEVVVH
+640 GSEIKEVMVH
-650 AAYQAASQNKAI
+650 AAYQAARQNKAV
-662 GNKELADAMK
+662 GNKELADAMM
-672 ICMNKYGVTLTEEDF
+672 ICMNKYGVTLTWEDF

>member
-1 MFMEKEVSD
+1 MVKEVSD
-10 FLEGKYGGY
+10 FLEDVYGGY
-19 ESNRAFMVDLYK
+19 ESDRAFMIDLYK

-40 NRQTGGNPL
+40 RRQAGKNPL
-49 TTEEKDSIWIKLRLR
+49 TAEEKDRIWLKLRLR

-72 AAPFLLHFWKYVQS
+72 SAPFLLHFWKYIQT
-86 EEPSLYRILVL
+86 EEPSLYRILKL

-106 ASYENVFAKIAGN
+106 TAYENIFAEIAGN
-119 SKNVFATGELLEK
+119 LKNVFATEELLEK
-132 ICDVWDIPVEA
+132 ICDVWDIPVEVQFA
-143 RFAKGLRDKK
+143 RGLQDKK
-153 LFRNDKN
+153 LFRDDKN

-184 EIVLP
+184 ELSLP
-189 ETLVGKAE
+189 ESLIGKAD
-197 LKDSFQKIEWIG
+197 LKSSFQKTEWIG
-209 YMDIYDQI
+209 YTDVYEQI
-217 RTLIRENTPVNI
+217 HTLVRENTPINI
-229 VITGKSGCG
+229 VITGKDGCG
-238 KRSLVENIYQETGRK
+238 KHSLIENIYGETERK

-260 DYEKSNDK
+260 AYENNNDR
-268 QEFLQDAESF
+268 QTFLQDAESF
-278 AEIVGADVCILNY
+278 VEMVGADVCIFDY
-291 TKEQTEEHIQERV
+291 TAKQTEELTQERMP
-304 SSALSG
+304 SDFSG
-310 FVKSLNHKKQKFI
+310 FVKSLNEHKHI
-323 FTTEEN
+323 LIMTMEEKN
-329 SRSILNALGNVIALK
+329 RSVRNDIGNVVMVR
-344 MEIPTSEE
+344 MEIPTPEE
-352 RITAWEQLLK
+352 RIMAWRQLLQ
-362 KYESTE
+362 KYESKE
-368 LSPETLGNKYR
+368 LLPEVLGNKYR

-388 LQNAFYVCRSRG
+388 LKNAFYICCSHG
-400 REKLTEEDVI
+400 KTQITGEDI
-410 WAVRQKNAGEL
+410 ILAIRQKNSGEL
-421 GPFAEQQDP
+421 GPFAELQDP
-430 CFCWDDMIVEEEVH
+430 CFSWNDMIVEDEVY
-444 KNLRYIVNR
+444 KNLRYIVDR

-465 YDDILQYGKG
+465 YDDILKYGKG

-602 QLPDIEERKKLWKKM
+602 QLPAAEERRALWKKM
-617 FPEKAPRESDTN
+617 LPDAAPREQDIN
-629 LDYFAGKFELS
+629 LDYFADKFELS
-640 GSEIKEVVVH
+640 GSEIKEVMVH
-650 AAYQAASQNKAI
+650 AAYQAARQNKAV
-662 GNKELADAMK
+662 GNKELADAMM
-672 ICMNKYGVTLTEEDF
+672 ICMNKYGVTLTWEDF

>member
-1 MFMEKEVSD
+1 MVKEVSD
-10 FLEGKYGGY
+10 FLEDVYGGY
-19 ESNRAFMVDLYK
+19 ESDRAFMIDLYK

-40 NRQTGGNPL
+40 RRQAGKNPL
-49 TTEEKDSIWIKLRLR
+49 TVEEKDRIWLKLRLR

-72 AAPFLLHFWKYVQS
+72 SAPFLLHFWKYIQT
-86 EEPSLYRILVL
+86 EEPSLYRILKL

-106 ASYENVFAKIAGN
+106 TAYENIFAEIAGN
-119 SKNVFATGELLEK
+119 PKNVFATEELLEK
-132 ICDVWDIPVEA
+132 ICDVWDIPVEVQFA
-143 RFAKGLRDKK
+143 RGLRDKK
-153 LFRNDKN
+153 LFRDDNN
-160 LWDYSSCKRTP
+160 LWEYSSCKRAP

-184 EIVLP
+184 QLSLP
-189 ETLVGKAE
+189 ESLIGKAD
-197 LKDSFQKIEWIG
+197 LKSSFQKTEWIG
-209 YMDIYDQI
+209 YTDIYEQI
-217 RTLIRENTPVNI
+217 HTLVRENTPINI
-229 VITGKSGCG
+229 VITGKDGCG
-238 KRSLVENIYQETGRK
+238 KHSLIENIYGETERK

-260 DYEKSNDK
+260 AYENNNDR
-268 QEFLQDAESF
+268 QTFLQDAESF
-278 AEIVGADVCILNY
+278 VEMVGADVCIFDY
-291 TKEQTEEHIQERV
+291 TAKQTEELTQERMP
-304 SSALSG
+304 SDFSG
-310 FVKSLNHKKQKFI
+310 FVKSLNEHKHI
-323 FTTEEN
+323 LIMTMEEKN
-329 SRSILNALGNVIALK
+329 RSVLSDIGNMIMVR
-344 MEIPTSEE
+344 MEIPTPEE
-352 RITAWEQLLK
+352 RIMAWRQLLQ
-362 KYESTE
+362 KYESKE
-368 LSPETLGNKYR
+368 LLPEVLGNKYR

-388 LQNAFYVCRSRG
+388 LKNAFYICCSHG
-400 REKLTEEDVI
+400 KTQITGEDI
-410 WAVRQKNAGEL
+410 ILAIRQKNSGEL
-421 GPFAEQQDP
+421 GPFAELQDP
-430 CFCWDDMIVEEEVH
+430 CFSWDDMIVEDEVY
-444 KNLRYIVNR
+444 KNLRYIVDR

-465 YDDILQYGKG
+465 YDDILKYGKG

-602 QLPDIEERKKLWKKM
+602 QLPAAEERRALWKKM
-617 FPEKAPRESDTN
+617 LPDAAPREQDIN
-629 LDYFAGKFELS
+629 LDYFADKFELS
-640 GSEIKEVVVH
+640 GSEIKEVMVH
-650 AAYQAASQNKAI
+650 AAYQAARQNKAV
-662 GNKELADAMK
+662 GNKELADAMM
-672 ICMNKYGVTLTEEDF
+672 ICMNKYGVTLTWEDF

>member
-1 MFMEKEVSD
+1 MEKEVSD
-10 FLEGKYGGY
+10 FLEDVYGGY
-19 ESNRAFMVDLYK
+19 ESDRAFMIDLYK

-40 NRQTGGNPL
+40 RRQAGKSPL
-49 TTEEKDSIWIKLRLR
+49 TADEKDRIWLKLRLR

-72 AAPFLLHFWKYVQS
+72 SAPFLLHFWKYIQT
-86 EEPSLYRILVL
+86 EEPSLYRILKL

-106 ASYENVFAKIAGN
+106 TAYENIFAEIAGN
-119 SKNVFATGELLEK
+119 PKNVFATEELLEK
-132 ICDVWDIPVEA
+132 ICDVWDIPVEVQFA
-143 RFAKGLRDKK
+143 RGLRDKK
-153 LFRNDKN
+153 LFRDDKN

-184 EIVLP
+184 ELSLP
-189 ETLVGKAE
+189 ESLIGKAD
-197 LKDSFQKIEWIG
+197 LKSSFQKTEWIG
-209 YMDIYDQI
+209 YTDVYEQI
-217 RTLIRENTPVNI
+217 HTLVRENTPINI
-229 VITGKSGCG
+229 VITGKDGCG
-238 KRSLVENIYQETGRK
+238 KHSLIENIYGETERK

-260 DYEKSNDK
+260 AYENNNDR
-268 QEFLQDAESF
+268 QTFLQDAESF
-278 AEIVGADVCILNY
+278 VEMVGADVCIFDY
-291 TKEQTEEHIQERV
+291 TAKQTEELTQERMP
-304 SSALSG
+304 SDFSG
-310 FVKSLNHKKQKFI
+310 FVKSLNEHKHI
-323 FTTEEN
+323 LIMTMEEKN
-329 SRSILNALGNVIALK
+329 RSVRNDIGNVVMVR
-344 MEIPTSEE
+344 MEIPTPEE
-352 RITAWEQLLK
+352 RIMAWRQLLQ
-362 KYESTE
+362 KYESKE
-368 LSPETLGNKYR
+368 LLPEVLGNKYR

-388 LQNAFYVCRSRG
+388 LKNAFYICCSHG
-400 REKLTEEDVI
+400 KTQITGEDI
-410 WAVRQKNAGEL
+410 ILAIRQKNSGEL
-421 GPFAEQQDP
+421 GPFAELQDP
-430 CFCWDDMIVEEEVH
+430 CFSWDDMIVEDEVY
-444 KNLRYIVNR
+444 KNLRYIVDR

-465 YDDILQYGKG
+465 YDDILKYGKG

-602 QLPDIEERKKLWKKM
+602 QLPAAEERRALWKKM
-617 FPEKAPRESDTN
+617 LPDAAPREQDIN
-629 LDYFAGKFELS
+629 LDYFADKFELS
-640 GSEIKEVVVH
+640 GSEIKEVMVH
-650 AAYQAASQNKAI
+650 AAYQAARQNKAV
-662 GNKELADAMK
+662 GNKELADAMM
-672 ICMNKYGVTLTEEDF
+672 ICMNKYGVTLTWEDF

>member
-1 MFMEKEVSD
+1 MEKEVSD
-10 FLEGKYGGY
+10 FLEDVYGGY
-19 ESNRAFMVDLYK
+19 ESDREFMIDLYK

-40 NRQTGGNPL
+40 SRQAEKNPL
-49 TTEEKDSIWIKLRLR
+49 TVEEKDRIWLKLRLR

-72 AAPFLLHFWKYVQS
+72 SAPFLLHFWKYIQA
-86 EEPSLYRILVL
+86 EDPSLYRILKL

-106 ASYENVFAKIAGN
+106 TSYENIFAEIAGN
-119 SKNVFATGELLEK
+119 PKNVFATEELLEK
-132 ICDVWDIPVEA
+132 ICDVWDIPVEVQFA
-143 RFAKGLRDKK
+143 RGLQDKK
-153 LFRNDKN
+153 LFRDDKN

-184 EIVLP
+184 ELSLP
-189 ETLVGKAE
+189 ESLIGKAD
-197 LKDSFQKIEWIG
+197 LKSSFQKTEWIG
-209 YMDIYDQI
+209 YTDVYEQI
-217 RTLIRENTPVNI
+217 HTLVRENTPINI
-229 VITGKSGCG
+229 VITGKDGCG
-238 KRSLVENIYQETGRK
+238 KHSLIENIYGETERK

-260 DYEKSNDK
+260 AYENNNDR
-268 QEFLQDAESF
+268 QTFLQDAESF
-278 AEIVGADVCILNY
+278 VEMVGADVCIFDY
-291 TKEQTEEHIQERV
+291 TTKQTEELMQERMP
-304 SSALSG
+304 SDFSG
-310 FVKSLNHKKQKFI
+310 FVKRLNENKHI
-323 FTTEEN
+323 LIITMEEKN
-329 SRSILNALGNVIALK
+329 RSVLSDIGNVVMVR
-344 MEIPTSEE
+344 MEIPTPEE
-352 RITAWEQLLK
+352 RIMAWRQLLQ
-362 KYESTE
+362 KYESKE
-368 LSPETLGNKYR
+368 LSPEVLGNKYR

-388 LQNAFYVCRSRG
+388 LKNAFYICCSHG
-400 REKLTEEDVI
+400 RTQITKEDI
-410 WAVRQKNAGEL
+410 ILAISQKNSGEL
-421 GPFAEQQDP
+421 GPFAELQDP
-430 CFCWDDMIVEEEVH
+430 CFSWDDMIVEDEVH
-444 KNLRYIVNR
+444 KNLRYIVDR

-465 YDDILQYGKG
+465 YDDILKYGKG

-602 QLPDIEERKKLWKKM
+602 QLPAAEERRALWKKM
-617 FPEKAPRESDTN
+617 LPDAAPREQDIN
-629 LDYFAGKFELS
+629 LDYFADKFELS
-640 GSEIKEVVVH
+640 GSEIKEVMVH
-650 AAYQAASQNKAI
+650 AAYQAARQNKAV
-662 GNKELADAMK
+662 GNKELADAMM
-672 ICMNKYGVTLTEEDF
+672 ICMNKYGVTLTWEDF

>member
-1 MFMEKEVSD
+1 MEKEVSD
-10 FLEGKYGGY
+10 FLEDIYGGY
-19 ESNRAFMVDLYK
+19 ESDRAFMIDLYK

-40 NRQTGGNPL
+40 RRQAGKNPL
-49 TTEEKDSIWIKLRLR
+49 TVEEKDRIWLKLRLR

-72 AAPFLLHFWKYVQS
+72 SAPFLLHFWKYIQT
-86 EEPSLYRILVL
+86 EEPSLYRILKL

-106 ASYENVFAKIAGN
+106 TAYENIFAEIAGN
-119 SKNVFATGELLEK
+119 PKNVFATEELLEK
-132 ICDVWDIPVEA
+132 ICDVWDIPVEVQFA
-143 RFAKGLRDKK
+143 RGLRDKK
-153 LFRNDKN
+153 LFRDDKN

-184 EIVLP
+184 ELSLP
-189 ETLVGKAE
+189 ESLIGKAD
-197 LKDSFQKIEWIG
+197 LKSSFQKTEWIG
-209 YMDIYDQI
+209 YADVYEQI
-217 RTLIRENTPVNI
+217 HTLVRKNTPINI
-229 VITGKSGCG
+229 VITGKDGCG
-238 KRSLVENIYQETGRK
+238 KHSLIENIYGETERK

-260 DYEKSNDK
+260 AYENNNDR
-268 QEFLQDAESF
+268 QTFLQDAESF
-278 AEIVGADVCILNY
+278 VEMVGADVCIFDY
-291 TKEQTEEHIQERV
+291 TAKQTEELTQERMP
-304 SSALSG
+304 SDFSG
-310 FVKSLNHKKQKFI
+310 FVKSLNEHKHI
-323 FTTEEN
+323 LIMTMEEKN
-329 SRSILNALGNVIALK
+329 RSVRNDIGNVVMVR
-344 MEIPTSEE
+344 MEIPTPEE
-352 RITAWEQLLK
+352 RIMAWRQLLQ
-362 KYESTE
+362 KYESKE
-368 LSPETLGNKYR
+368 LLPEVLGNKYR

-388 LQNAFYVCRSRG
+388 LKNAFYICCSHG
-400 REKLTEEDVI
+400 KTQITGEDI
-410 WAVRQKNAGEL
+410 ILAIRQKNSGEL
-421 GPFAEQQDP
+421 GPFAELQDP
-430 CFCWDDMIVEEEVH
+430 CFSWDDMIVEDEVH
-444 KNLRYIVNR
+444 KNLRYIVDR

-465 YDDILQYGKG
+465 YDDILKYGKG

-602 QLPDIEERKKLWKKM
+602 QLPAAEERRALWKKM
-617 FPEKAPRESDTN
+617 LPDAAPREQDIN
-629 LDYFAGKFELS
+629 LDYFADKFELS
-640 GSEIKEVVVH
+640 GSEIKEVMVH
-650 AAYQAASQNKAI
+650 AAYQAARQNKAV
-662 GNKELADAMK
+662 GNKELADAMM
-672 ICMNKYGVTLTEEDF
+672 ICMNKYGVTLTGEDF

>member
-1 MFMEKEVSD
+1 MEKEVSD
-10 FLEGKYGGY
+10 FLEDVYGGY
-19 ESNRAFMVDLYK
+19 ESDREFMIDLYK

-40 NRQTGGNPL
+40 SRQAEKNPL
-49 TTEEKDSIWIKLRLR
+49 TVEEKDRIWLKLRLR

-72 AAPFLLHFWKYVQS
+72 SAPFLLHFWKYIQT
-86 EEPSLYRILVL
+86 EEPSLYRILKL

-106 ASYENVFAKIAGN
+106 TAYENIFAEIAGN
-119 SKNVFATGELLEK
+119 PKNVFATEELLEK
-132 ICDVWDIPVEA
+132 ICDVWDIPVEVQFA
-143 RFAKGLRDKK
+143 RGLRDKK
-153 LFRNDKN
+153 LFRDDNN
-160 LWDYSSCKRTP
+160 LWNYSSCKRAP

-184 EIVLP
+184 ELSLP
-189 ETLVGKAE
+189 ESLIGKAD
-197 LKDSFQKIEWIG
+197 LKSSFQKTEWIG
-209 YMDIYDQI
+209 YTDIYEQI
-217 RTLIRENTPVNI
+217 HTLVRENTPINI
-229 VITGKSGCG
+229 VITGKDGCG
-238 KRSLVENIYQETGRK
+238 KHSLIENIYGETERK

-260 DYEKSNDK
+260 AYENNNDR
-268 QEFLQDAESF
+268 QTFLQDTESF
-278 AEIVGADVCILNY
+278 VEMVGADVCIFDY
-291 TKEQTEEHIQERV
+291 TAKQTEELTQERMP
-304 SSALSG
+304 SDFSG
-310 FVKSLNHKKQKFI
+310 FVKSLNDHKHI
-323 FTTEEN
+323 LIMTMEEKN
-329 SRSILNALGNVIALK
+329 RSVRNDIGNVVMVR
-344 MEIPTSEE
+344 MEIPTPEE
-352 RITAWEQLLK
+352 RIMAWRQLLQ
-362 KYESTE
+362 KYESKE
-368 LSPETLGNKYR
+368 LSPEVLGNKYR

-388 LQNAFYVCRSRG
+388 LKNAFYICCSHG
-400 REKLTEEDVI
+400 KTQITGEDI
-410 WAVRQKNAGEL
+410 ILAIRQKNSGEL
-421 GPFAEQQDP
+421 GPFAELQDP
-430 CFCWDDMIVEEEVH
+430 CFSWDDMIVEEEVH
-444 KNLRYIVNR
+444 KNLRYIVDR

-465 YDDILQYGKG
+465 YDDILKYGKG

-602 QLPDIEERKKLWKKM
+602 QLPAAEERRALWKKM
-617 FPEKAPRESDTN
+617 LPDAAPREQDIN
-629 LDYFAGKFELS
+629 LDYFADKFELS
-640 GSEIKEVVVH
+640 GSEIKEVMVH
-650 AAYQAASQNKAI
+650 AAYQAARQNKAV
-662 GNKELADAMK
+662 GNKELADAMM
-672 ICMNKYGVTLTEEDF
+672 ICMNKYGVTLTWEDF

>member
-1 MFMEKEVSD
+1 MVKEVSD
-10 FLEGKYGGY
+10 FLEDVYGGY
-19 ESNRAFMVDLYK
+19 ESDRAFMIDLYK

-40 NRQTGGNPL
+40 RRQAGKNPL
-49 TTEEKDSIWIKLRLR
+49 TAEEKDHIWLKLRLR

-72 AAPFLLHFWKYVQS
+72 SAPFLLHFWKYIQT
-86 EEPSLYRILVL
+86 EEPSLYRILKL

-106 ASYENVFAKIAGN
+106 TAYENIFAEIAGN
-119 SKNVFATGELLEK
+119 PKNVFATEELLEK
-132 ICDVWDIPVEA
+132 ICDVWDIPVEVQFA
-143 RFAKGLRDKK
+143 RGLRDKK
-153 LFRNDKN
+153 LFRDDKD

-184 EIVLP
+184 ELSLP
-189 ETLVGKAE
+189 ESLIGKAD
-197 LKDSFQKIEWIG
+197 LKSSFQKTEWIG
-209 YMDIYDQI
+209 YTDVYEQI
-217 RTLIRENTPVNI
+217 HTLVRENTPINI
-229 VITGKSGCG
+229 VITGKDGCG
-238 KRSLVENIYQETGRK
+238 KHSLIENIYGETERK

-260 DYEKSNDK
+260 AYENNNDR
-268 QEFLQDAESF
+268 QTFLQDAESF
-278 AEIVGADVCILNY
+278 VEMVGADVCIFDY
-291 TKEQTEEHIQERV
+291 TAKQTEELTQERMP
-304 SSALSG
+304 SDFSG
-310 FVKSLNHKKQKFI
+310 FVKRLNEHKHI
-323 FTTEEN
+323 LIMTMEEKN
-329 SRSILNALGNVIALK
+329 RSVRNDIGNVVMVR
-344 MEIPTSEE
+344 MEIPTPEE
-352 RITAWEQLLK
+352 RIMAWRQLLQ
-362 KYESTE
+362 KYESKE
-368 LSPETLGNKYR
+368 LLPEVLGNKYR

-388 LQNAFYVCRSRG
+388 LKNAFYICCSHG
-400 REKLTEEDVI
+400 KTQITGEDI
-410 WAVRQKNAGEL
+410 ILAIRQKNSGEL
-421 GPFAEQQDP
+421 GPFAELQDP
-430 CFCWDDMIVEEEVH
+430 CFSWDDMIVEDEVY
-444 KNLRYIVNR
+444 KNLRYIVDR

-465 YDDILQYGKG
+465 YDDILKYGKG

-602 QLPDIEERKKLWKKM
+602 QLPAAEERRALWKKM
-617 FPEKAPRESDTN
+617 LPDAAPREQDIN
-629 LDYFAGKFELS
+629 LDYFADKFELS
-640 GSEIKEVVVH
+640 GSEIKEVMVH
-650 AAYQAASQNKAI
+650 AAYQAARQNKAV
-662 GNKELADAMK
+662 GNKELADAMM
-672 ICMNKYGVTLTEEDF
+672 ICMNKYGVTLTWEDF

>member
-1 MFMEKEVSD
+1 MEKEVSD
-10 FLEGKYGGY
+10 FLEDVYGGY
-19 ESNRAFMVDLYK
+19 ESDRAFMIDLYK

-40 NRQTGGNPL
+40 RRQAGKNPL
-49 TTEEKDSIWIKLRLR
+49 TAEEKDHIWLKLRLR

-72 AAPFLLHFWKYVQS
+72 SAPFLLHFWKYIQT
-86 EEPSLYRILVL
+86 EEPSLYRILKL

-106 ASYENVFAKIAGN
+106 TAYENIFAEIAGN
-119 SKNVFATGELLEK
+119 PKNVFATEELLEK
-132 ICDVWDIPVEA
+132 ICDVWDIPVEVQFA
-143 RFAKGLRDKK
+143 RGLRDKK
-153 LFRNDKN
+153 LFRDDKN

-184 EIVLP
+184 ELSLP
-189 ETLVGKAE
+189 ESLIGKAD
-197 LKDSFQKIEWIG
+197 LKSSFQKTEWIG
-209 YMDIYDQI
+209 YTDVYEQI
-217 RTLIRENTPVNI
+217 HTLVRENTPINI
-229 VITGKSGCG
+229 VITGKDGCG
-238 KRSLVENIYQETGRK
+238 KHSLIENIYGETERK

-260 DYEKSNDK
+260 AYENNNDR
-268 QEFLQDAESF
+268 QTFLQDAESF
-278 AEIVGADVCILNY
+278 VEMVGADVCIFDY
-291 TKEQTEEHIQERV
+291 TAKQTEELTQERMP
-304 SSALSG
+304 SDFSG
-310 FVKSLNHKKQKFI
+310 FVKSLNEHKHI
-323 FTTEEN
+323 LIMTMEEKN
-329 SRSILNALGNVIALK
+329 RSVRNDIGNVVMVR
-344 MEIPTSEE
+344 MEIPTPEE
-352 RITAWEQLLK
+352 RIMAWRQLLQ
-362 KYESTE
+362 KYESKE
-368 LSPETLGNKYR
+368 LLPEVLGNKYR

-388 LQNAFYVCRSRG
+388 LKNAFYICCSHG
-400 REKLTEEDVI
+400 KTQITGEDI
-410 WAVRQKNAGEL
+410 ILAIRQKNSGEL
-421 GPFAEQQDP
+421 GPFAELQDP
-430 CFCWDDMIVEEEVH
+430 CFSWDDMIVEDEVY
-444 KNLRYIVNR
+444 KNLRYIVDR

-465 YDDILQYGKG
+465 YDDILKYGKG

-602 QLPDIEERKKLWKKM
+602 QLPAAEERRALWKKM
-617 FPEKAPRESDTN
+617 LPDAAPREQDIN
-629 LDYFAGKFELS
+629 LDYFADKFELS
-640 GSEIKEVVVH
+640 GSEIKEVMVH
-650 AAYQAASQNKAI
+650 AAYQAARQNKAV
-662 GNKELADAMK
+662 GNKELADAMM
-672 ICMNKYGVTLTEEDF
+672 ICMNKYGVTLTWEDF

>member
-1 MFMEKEVSD
+1 MEKEVSD
-10 FLEGKYGGY
+10 FLEDIYGGY
-19 ESNRAFMVDLYK
+19 ESDRAFMIDLYK

-40 NRQTGGNPL
+40 RRQAGKNPL
-49 TTEEKDSIWIKLRLR
+49 TVEEKDRIWLKLRLR

-72 AAPFLLHFWKYVQS
+72 SAPFLLHFWKYIQT
-86 EEPSLYRILVL
+86 EEPFLYRILKL

-106 ASYENVFAKIAGN
+106 TAYENIFAEIAGN
-119 SKNVFATGELLEK
+119 PKNVFATEELLEK
-132 ICDVWDIPVEA
+132 ICDVWDIPVEVQFA
-143 RFAKGLRDKK
+143 RGLRDKK
-153 LFRNDKN
+153 LFRDDKN

-184 EIVLP
+184 ELSLP
-189 ETLVGKAE
+189 ESLIGKAD
-197 LKDSFQKIEWIG
+197 LKSSFQKTEWIG
-209 YMDIYDQI
+209 YTDVYEQI
-217 RTLIRENTPVNI
+217 HTLVRKNTPINI
-229 VITGKSGCG
+229 VITGKDGCG
-238 KRSLVENIYQETGRK
+238 KHSLIENIYGETERK

-260 DYEKSNDK
+260 AYENNNDR
-268 QEFLQDAESF
+268 QTFLQDAESF
-278 AEIVGADVCILNY
+278 VEMVGADVCIFDY
-291 TKEQTEEHIQERV
+291 TAKQTEELTQERMP
-304 SSALSG
+304 SDFSG
-310 FVKSLNHKKQKFI
+310 FVKSLNEHKHI
-323 FTTEEN
+323 LIMTMEEKN
-329 SRSILNALGNVIALK
+329 RSVRNDIGNVVMVR
-344 MEIPTSEE
+344 MEIPTPEE
-352 RITAWEQLLK
+352 RIMAWRQLLQ
-362 KYESTE
+362 KYESKE
-368 LSPETLGNKYR
+368 LLPEVLGNKYR

-388 LQNAFYVCRSRG
+388 LKNAFYICCSHG
-400 REKLTEEDVI
+400 KTQITGEDI
-410 WAVRQKNAGEL
+410 ILAIRQKNSGEL
-421 GPFAEQQDP
+421 GPFAELQDP
-430 CFCWDDMIVEEEVH
+430 CFSWDDMIVEDEVY
-444 KNLRYIVNR
+444 KNLRYIVDR

-465 YDDILQYGKG
+465 YDDILKYGKG

-602 QLPDIEERKKLWKKM
+602 QLPAAEERRALWKKM
-617 FPEKAPRESDTN
+617 LPDAAPREQDIN
-629 LDYFAGKFELS
+629 LDYFADKFELS
-640 GSEIKEVVVH
+640 GSEIKEVMVH
-650 AAYQAASQNKAI
+650 AAYQAARQNKAV
-662 GNKELADAMK
+662 GNKELADAMM
-672 ICMNKYGVTLTEEDF
+672 ICMNKYGVTLTWEDF